1 MEKYHVLE
9 MIGEGSFG
17 RVYKGRRKYSAQVVA
32 LKFIPKLGRSEKE
45 LRNLQREIEIMRG
58 LRHPN
63 IVHMLDSFETD
74 KEVVVVT
81 DYAEGELFQILE
93 DDGKLPEDQVQAIAA
108 QLVSALYYLHSHRIL
123 HRDMKPQNILLAK
136 GGGIK
141 LCDFGFA
148 RAMSTNTMVLT
159 SIKGTPLYMS
169 PELVEERPYDHTAD
183 LWSVGCILYEL
194 AVGTPPFYTTS
205 IFELVSLILK
215 DPVRWPSTIS
225 PCFKNFLQGLLT
237 KDPRQRLSWPDL
249 LYHPFIAGRVTIIT
263 EPVAVDLGTPFTSR
277 LPPELQVLKDE
288 QAHRLAPKGHESSIL
303 RQARKRM
310 AEEAKQKKHQSTEPA
325 LEQED
330 KASKV
335 ASGTASLPRL
345 KATPQEPGLLAG
357 ILASEMKSSWAEW
370 GAGEALST
378 PREHRPTV
386 DCERAFPEVQLEVMG
401 QRSIDVV
408 DLESEEPDSDE
419 EWQHLLETTK
429 PVPIQL
435 KAPLTLL
442 CNPDFCQRI
451 QSQLQEAG
459 GQILKGILEGA
470 SHLLPALQVLSSLLS
485 GCSDSVAL
493 YSFCHEAGLPGLLLS
508 LLKHSQ
514 DSTTIQQQ
522 SWYGTFLR
530 ELMAGIQAYFACTF
544 NLERSQISDSLP
556 VFQEAANLFL
566 DFLGKLLAQPD
577 DSEQTLR
584 RDSLMC
590 FTVLCEAMDGNS
602 RAISKTFYSSL
613 LTTQQAVLDGLLH
626 GLTIP
631 QLPFHTPPGAPQVSQ
646 PLREQNEDLPGAISS
661 ALAAMCTAPVGLPD
675 CWEAKE
681 QVSRYLANQ
690 LTQDSSQLRPSL
702 ISGLQHPILCLHFL
716 KVLYSC
722 CHVSEHLC
730 RLLGQEPLALESML
744 MLVQGKVKVVD
755 WEESTEVTL
764 YLLSLLVLRLQDLP
778 SGVEKLGSET
788 ATLFTHSH
796 VVSLVSAAACLLE
809 QLCQQGVTLDL
820 QPVEWIAAATHAL
833 SAPAE
838 VRLIPPGG
846 YGFYDGLL
854 ILLLQLL
861 TQVQEKTSLIRDMA
875 SSEMWTVL
883 WHRFSMALRL
893 PKGVSVQEE
902 ELSLSSLQSPEPDW
916 TLISPQGMA
925 ALLSLAVATFTQE
938 PQLCL
943 SHLSQH
949 GSILMSTLKHLLS
962 PSFLHQLGQT
972 PLGSEFLPTVVLSVC
987 QLLCFP
993 FALDVDADLLV
1004 GILADLRD
1012 SQVAAHLLQVC
1023 CHHLLLPQVEL
1034 PMSLLTRLALTDL
1047 TSLSQFV
1054 NTVAASP
1061 GPIISFFSVALLGD
1075 QPQLTS
1081 DLLSLLAHTARVL
1094 SPNHLAFIQQLLAG
1108 SDESYR
1114 PLRSLLGHPENSVRA
1129 RTYGLLGHLLQ
1140 HSMALRGALQSQT
1153 GLLSLLLLGLGDKDP
1168 AVRRSAIFAVGNAA
1182 YQAGPLGSALAA
1194 AVPSMTQLLGD
1205 PHAGIRRNAASAL
1218 GNLGPEGLGEELLQ
1232 CQVPQRLLEMVC
1244 GDPQPNVKEAALIAL
1259 RSLQQEPCIHQV
1271 LVSLGASEKLAL
1283 LSLGN
1288 QLLPHS
1294 GSSPRPASAKHCRKL
1309 IHLLRP
1315 THST

>member
-205 IFELVSLILK
+205 IFQLVSLILK
-215 DPVRWPSTIS
+215 DPVRWPTTIS
-225 PCFKNFLQGLLT
+225 PCFK
-237 KDPRQRLSWPDL
+237 
-249 LYHPFIAGRVTIIT
+249 
-263 EPVAVDLGTPFTSR
+263 
-277 LPPELQVLKDE
+277 
-288 QAHRLAPKGHESSIL
+288 
-303 RQARKRM
+303 
-310 AEEAKQKKHQSTEPA
+310 
-325 LEQED
+325 
-330 KASKV
+330 
-335 ASGTASLPRL
+335 
-345 KATPQEPGLLAG
+345 
-357 ILASEMKSSWAEW
+357 
-370 GAGEALST
+370 
-378 PREHRPTV
+378 
-386 DCERAFPEVQLEVMG
+386 
-401 QRSIDVV
+401 
-408 DLESEEPDSDE
+408 EPDSDD
-419 EWQHLLETTK
+419 EWQHLLETGE

-451 QSQLQEAG
+451 QGQLHEAG
-459 GQILKGILEGA
+459 GQILKDVLEDA
-470 SHLLPALQVLSSLLS
+470 SHILPALRVLSSLLS
-485 GCSDSVAL
+485 SCSDSVPL
-493 YSFCHEAGLPGLLLS
+493 YSFCREAGLPGLLLS
-508 LLKHSQ
+508 LLRHSQ
-514 DSTTIQQQ
+514 ESNSIQQQ
-522 SWYGTFLR
+522 CWYGTFLR
-530 ELMAGIQAYFACTF
+530 DLMAVIQAYFACTF
-544 NLERSQISDSLP
+544 NLERSQTGDSLQ

-566 DFLGKLLAQPD
+566 DQLGKLLAQPD
-577 DSEQTLR
+577 DSKQTLR

-602 RAISKTFYSSL
+602 WTVSKAFYSSL
-613 LTTQQAVLDGLLH
+613 LTTQRAVLDGLLH
-626 GLTIP
+626 GLTVP
-631 QLPFHTPPGAPQVSQ
+631 QLSFHTPPGAPQVSQ
-646 PLREQNEDLPGAISS
+646 PLREQSEDLPGALSS
-661 ALAAMCTAPVGLPD
+661 ALAAICTAPVGLPS

-681 QVSRYLANQ
+681 QISRHLANQ
-690 LTQDSSQLRPSL
+690 LSEDSNQLRPSL
-702 ISGLQHPILCLHFL
+702 ISGLQHPILCLHLL

-722 CHVSEHLC
+722 CHISERLC
-730 RLLGQEPLALESML
+730 HLLGQEPLALESLL

-755 WEESTEVTL
+755 WEESTEVAL
-764 YLLSLLVLRLQDLP
+764 YLLSLLVLQLQDLP
-778 SGVEKLGSET
+778 PGMEKLGNEI

-796 VVSLVSAAACLLE
+796 IVSLVSAAACLLG
-809 QLCQQGVTLDL
+809 QLGQQGVTFDL
-820 QPVEWIAAATHAL
+820 QPVEWIAAASHAL

-838 VRLIPPGG
+838 VRLIPPGCC
-846 YGFYDGLL
+846 GFYDGLL

-861 TQVQEKTSLIRDMA
+861 TQPGKGSLLRDVA
-875 SSEMWTVL
+875 DSEIWTVL

-893 PKGVSVQEE
+893 PEEVSPQEE
-902 ELSLSSLQSPEPDW
+902 EPSLSRPQSPEPDW

-943 SHLSQH
+943 SHLSQR
-949 GSILMSTLKHLLS
+949 GSILMSTLNHLLS
-962 PSFLHQLGQT
+962 PSFLRQLGRAPQ
-972 PLGSEFLPTVVLSVC
+972 GAEFLPVVVLSVC

-993 FALDVDADLLV
+993 FALDVDADLFRGV
-1004 GILADLRD
+1004 LADFVD
-1012 SQVAAHLLQVC
+1012 SEVAAHLLQVC
-1023 CHHLLLPQVEL
+1023 CHHLPLPQVEL
-1034 PMSLLTRLALTDL
+1034 PVSLLTRLALTDL
-1047 TSLSQFV
+1047 TSLNQFV

-1061 GPIISFFSVALLGD
+1061 RTVISFLSVALLGD
-1075 QPQLTS
+1075 QPLLTS

-1094 SPNHLAFIQQLLAG
+1094 SPSHLSFIQELLAG

-1114 PLRSLLGHPENSVRA
+1114 PLRSLLGHPEHSVRA

-1140 HSMALRGALQSQT
+1140 HSMALRGALQSQA
-1153 GLLSLLLLGLGDKDP
+1153 GLLNLLLLGLGDKDP
-1168 AVRRSAIFAVGNAA
+1168 AVRRSASFAVGNAA
-1182 YQAGPLGSALAA
+1182 YQAGPLGPALAA
-1194 AVPSMTQLLGD
+1194 AVPGMTQLLED
-1205 PHAGIRRNAASAL
+1205 PQAGIRRNAVSAL
-1218 GNLGPEGLGEELLQ
+1218 GNLGPEGLGAELLQ
-1232 CQVPQRLLEMVC
+1232 YQVPQRLLEMAC
-1244 GDPQPNVKEAALIAL
+1244 GDPQLNVKEAALIAL

-1271 LVSLGASEKLAL
+1271 LVSLGASERLAM

-1288 QLLPHS
+1288 QLLVH
-1294 GSSPRPASAKHCRKL
+1294 SSPRPASARHCRKL

>member
-205 IFELVSLILK
+205 IFQLVSLILK
-215 DPVRWPSTIS
+215 DPVRWPPTIS

-249 LYHPFIAGRVTIIT
+249 LHHPFIAGHVTIIT
-263 EPVAVDLGTPFTSR
+263 EPAGSDLGTPFTSR
-277 LPPELQVLKDE
+277 LPPELQVLKDQ
-288 QAHRLAPKGHESSIL
+288 QAHRLVPKGNQFRIL
-303 RQARKRM
+303 RQACKRM
-310 AEEAKQKKHQSTEPA
+310 AEELKQKRHQNTGPA

-330 KASKV
+330 RTSKV
-335 ASGTASLPRL
+335 ASGTASPPRL
-345 KATPQEPGLLAG
+345 RATPQESGLLAG
-357 ILASEMKSSWAEW
+357 ILASEMKSSWAEC
-370 GAGEALST
+370 GAGEDPPA
-378 PREHRPTV
+378 PRENWTTQ
-386 DCERAFPEVQLEVMG
+386 DCERAFPELRPEVMG
-401 QRSIDVV
+401 QQSIDAV
-408 DLESEEPDSDE
+408 DLENEEPDSDD
-419 EWQHLLETTK
+419 EWKHLLETSK
-429 PVPIQL
+429 PMPIQL

-451 QSQLQEAG
+451 QAQLHEAA
-459 GQILKGILEGA
+459 GQILKGMLEGA
-470 SHLLPALQVLSSLLS
+470 SQILPALRVLSSLLS
-485 GCSDSVAL
+485 SCSDSVPL
-493 YSFCHEAGLPGLLLS
+493 YSFCREAGLPGLLLS
-508 LLKHSQ
+508 LLRHSQ
-514 DSTTIQQQ
+514 ENNSIQQQ
-522 SWYGTFLR
+522 CWCGTFLQD
-530 ELMAGIQAYFACTF
+530 LMAVIQAYFACTF
-544 NLERSQISDSLP
+544 NLERSQTGDSLQ
-556 VFQEAANLFL
+556 VFQEAANHFL
-566 DFLGKLLAQPD
+566 DLLGKLLAQPD
-577 DSEQTLR
+577 DSEQSLW

-590 FTVLCEAMDGNS
+590 FIVLCEAMDGNS
-602 RAISKTFYSSL
+602 WTVAKAFYCSL
-613 LTTQQAVLDGLLH
+613 LTTQRAVLDGLLH
-626 GLTIP
+626 GLTVL
-631 QLPFHTPPGAPQVSQ
+631 QLPVHSPPGAPQVSQ
-646 PLREQNEDLPGAISS
+646 PLREQSADLPGALSS
-661 ALAAMCTAPVGLPD
+661 ALAAICTTPVGLPG
-675 CWEAKE
+675 CWKAKE
-681 QVSRYLANQ
+681 QITRHLANQ
-690 LTQDSSQLRPSL
+690 LIEDSTQLRPSI
-702 ISGLQHPILCLHFL
+702 ISGLKHPILCLHLL
-716 KVLYSC
+716 KILYSC
-722 CHVSEHLC
+722 CHISEHLC
-730 RLLGQEPLALESML
+730 HLLVQEPLALESLL
-744 MLVQGKVKVVD
+744 MLVRGKVKVVD
-755 WEESTEVTL
+755 WEESAEVTL

-778 SGVEKLGSET
+778 SGMEKLGGEI
-788 ATLFTHSH
+788 ATVFTRSH
-796 VVSLVSAAACLLE
+796 VVSLVSAAACLLG
-809 QLCQQGVTLDL
+809 QLGQQGVPFDL

-838 VRLIPPGG
+838 VRLTPPDGC
-846 YGFYDGLL
+846 GFYDGLF

-861 TQVQEKTSLIRDMA
+861 SQEGKGSLIREVA

-883 WHRFSMALRL
+883 WQRFSMALRL
-893 PKGVSVQEE
+893 PEEVSAQEE
-902 ELSLSSLQSPEPDW
+902 ELSLCSPQSPGPDW

-925 ALLSLAVATFTQE
+925 ALLSLAVASFTQE

-943 SHLSQH
+943 SHLSQR

-962 PSFLHQLGQT
+962 PSFLHQLGQA
-972 PLGSEFLPTVVLSVC
+972 PHGSEFLPVMVLSVC

-1004 GILADLRD
+1004 GVLADLTN
-1012 SQVAAHLLQVC
+1012 SEVTAHLLQVC
-1023 CHHLLLPQVEL
+1023 CHHLPLPQVEL
-1034 PMSLLTRLALTDL
+1034 PISLLTHLALMDS
-1047 TSLSQFV
+1047 TSLNQFV

-1061 GPIISFFSVALLGD
+1061 RSMISFLSIALLGD
-1075 QPQLTS
+1075 QPLLTS
-1081 DLLSLLAHTARVL
+1081 DLLSLLAHTVRVL
-1094 SPNHLAFIQQLLAG
+1094 SPSHLSFIQELLAG

-1153 GLLSLLLLGLGDKDP
+1153 GLLNLLLLGLGDKDP
-1168 AVRRSAIFAVGNAA
+1168 AVRRSASFAVGNAA
-1182 YQAGPLGSALAA
+1182 YQAGPLGPALAA
-1194 AVPSMTQLLGD
+1194 AVPGMTQLLGD
-1205 PHAGIRRNAASAL
+1205 PQAGIRRNAASAL

-1232 CQVPQRLLEMVC
+1232 CQVPQRLLEMAC

-1259 RSLQQEPCIHQV
+1259 RSLRQEPCIHQV

-1288 QLLPHS
+1288 PSLPH
-1294 GSSPRPASAKHCRKL
+1294 SSPRPASAKHCRKL

>member
-1 MEKYHVLE
+1 
-9 MIGEGSFG
+9 
-17 RVYKGRRKYSAQVVA
+17 
-32 LKFIPKLGRSEKE
+32 
-45 LRNLQREIEIMRG
+45 MRG

-205 IFELVSLILK
+205 IFQLVSLILK
-215 DPVRWPSTIS
+215 DPVRWPPTFS

-249 LYHPFIAGRVTIIT
+249 LHHPFIAGHVTIIT
-263 EPVAVDLGTPFTSR
+263 EPAGSDLGTPFTSR
-277 LPPELQVLKDE
+277 LPPELQVLKDQ
-288 QAHRLAPKGHESSIL
+288 QAHRLVPKGNQFRIL
-303 RQARKRM
+303 RQACKRM
-310 AEEAKQKKHQSTEPA
+310 AEELKQKRHQNTGPA
-325 LEQED
+325 VEQED
-330 KASKV
+330 RTSKV
-335 ASGTASLPRL
+335 ASGTAPLPRL
-345 KATPQEPGLLAG
+345 RATPQESGLLAG
-357 ILASEMKSSWAEW
+357 ILASEMKSSWPEC
-370 GAGEALST
+370 GAGEDPPA
-378 PREHRPTV
+378 PRENWTTQ
-386 DCERAFPEVQLEVMG
+386 DCERAFPELRPEVMG
-401 QRSIDVV
+401 QQSIDAV
-408 DLESEEPDSDE
+408 DLENEEPDSDD
-419 EWQHLLETTK
+419 EWKHLLETSK
-429 PVPIQL
+429 PMPIQL

-442 CNPDFCQRI
+442 CNSDFCQRI
-451 QSQLQEAG
+451 QAQLHEAA
-459 GQILKGILEGA
+459 GQILKGMLEGA
-470 SHLLPALQVLSSLLS
+470 SQILPTLRVLSSLLS
-485 GCSDSVAL
+485 SCSDSVPL
-493 YSFCHEAGLPGLLLS
+493 YSFCREAGLPGLLLS
-508 LLKHSQ
+508 LLRHSQ
-514 DSTTIQQQ
+514 ENNSIQQQ
-522 SWYGTFLR
+522 CWCGTFLQD
-530 ELMAGIQAYFACTF
+530 LMAVIQAYFACTF
-544 NLERSQISDSLP
+544 NLERSQTGDSLQ
-556 VFQEAANLFL
+556 VFQEAANHFL
-566 DFLGKLLAQPD
+566 DLLGKLLAQPD
-577 DSEQTLR
+577 DAEQNLR

-590 FTVLCEAMDGNS
+590 FIVLCEAMDGNS
-602 RAISKTFYSSL
+602 WTVAKAFYCSL
-613 LTTQQAVLDGLLH
+613 LTTQRAVLDGLLH
-626 GLTIP
+626 GLTVL
-631 QLPFHTPPGAPQVSQ
+631 QLPVHSPPGAPQVSQ
-646 PLREQNEDLPGAISS
+646 PLREQSADLPGALSS
-661 ALAAMCTAPVGLPD
+661 ALAAICTTPVGLPG
-675 CWEAKE
+675 CWKAKE
-681 QVSRYLANQ
+681 QITRHLANQ
-690 LTQDSSQLRPSL
+690 LIEDSTQLRPSI
-702 ISGLQHPILCLHFL
+702 ISGLKHPILCLHLL
-716 KVLYSC
+716 KILYSC
-722 CHVSEHLC
+722 CHISEHLC
-730 RLLGQEPLALESML
+730 HLLVQEPLALESLL
-744 MLVQGKVKVVD
+744 MLVRGKVKVVD
-755 WEESTEVTL
+755 WEESAEVTL

-778 SGVEKLGSET
+778 SGMEKLGGEI
-788 ATLFTHSH
+788 ATVFTRSH
-796 VVSLVSAAACLLE
+796 VVSLVSAAACLLG
-809 QLCQQGVTLDL
+809 QLGQQGVPFDL

-838 VRLIPPGG
+838 VRLTPPDGC
-846 YGFYDGLL
+846 GFYDGLF

-861 TQVQEKTSLIRDMA
+861 SQEGKGSLIREVA

-883 WHRFSMALRL
+883 WQRFSMALRL
-893 PKGVSVQEE
+893 PEEVSAQEE
-902 ELSLSSLQSPEPDW
+902 ELSLCSPQSPGPDW

-925 ALLSLAVATFTQE
+925 ALLSLAVASFTQE

-943 SHLSQH
+943 SHLSRR

-962 PSFLHQLGQT
+962 PSFLHQLGQA
-972 PLGSEFLPTVVLSVC
+972 PHGSEFLPVMVLSVC

-1004 GILADLRD
+1004 GVLADLTN
-1012 SQVAAHLLQVC
+1012 SEVTAHLLQVC
-1023 CHHLLLPQVEL
+1023 CHHLPLPQVEL
-1034 PMSLLTRLALTDL
+1034 PISLLTHLALTDS
-1047 TSLSQFV
+1047 TSLNQFV

-1061 GPIISFFSVALLGD
+1061 RSMISFLSIALLGD
-1075 QPQLTS
+1075 QPLLTS
-1081 DLLSLLAHTARVL
+1081 DLLSLLAHTVRVL
-1094 SPNHLAFIQQLLAG
+1094 SPSHLSFIQELLAG

-1153 GLLSLLLLGLGDKDP
+1153 GLLNLLLLGLGDKDP
-1168 AVRRSAIFAVGNAA
+1168 VVRRSASFAVGNAA
-1182 YQAGPLGSALAA
+1182 YQAGPLGPALAA
-1194 AVPSMTQLLGD
+1194 AVPGMTQLLGD
-1205 PHAGIRRNAASAL
+1205 PQAGIRRNAASAL

-1232 CQVPQRLLEMVC
+1232 CQVPQRLLEMAC

-1259 RSLQQEPCIHQV
+1259 RSLRQEPCIHQV

-1288 QLLPHS
+1288 PSLPH
-1294 GSSPRPASAKHCRKL
+1294 SSPRPASAKHCRKL

-1315 THST
+1315 NHST

>member
-45 LRNLQREIEIMRG
+45 LRNLQREIDIMRG

-205 IFELVSLILK
+205 IFQLVNLILK
-215 DPVRWPSTIS
+215 DPVRWPPSIS

-237 KDPRQRLSWPDL
+237 KDPQQRLSWPDL
-249 LYHPFIAGRVTIIT
+249 LHHPFIAGHVTIMT
-263 EPVAVDLGTPFTSR
+263 EPAGPDLGTPFTSR
-277 LPPELQVLKDE
+277 LPPELQALKDQ
-288 QAHRLAPKGHESSIL
+288 QAHRLAPKGSQSRIL
-303 RQARKRM
+303 HHAYKRM
-310 AEEAKQKKHQSTEPA
+310 AEEAKQKKHQNIGPA

-330 KASKV
+330 RTIKV
-335 ASGTASLPRL
+335 VSGAAPLARL

-357 ILASEMKSSWAEW
+357 IMALEMKSSWADW
-370 GAGEALST
+370 GTGEAPPAS
-378 PREHRPTV
+378 RENQVTQES
-386 DCERAFPEVQLEVMG
+386 ERALPELRPEVG
-401 QRSIDVV
+401 TDVV
-408 DLESEEPDSDE
+408 DLEDEEPDSDD
-419 EWQHLLETTK
+419 EWHHLLETAK
-429 PVPIQL
+429 PVPIKL

-451 QSQLQEAG
+451 QSQLHEAG
-459 GQILKGILEGA
+459 GQILKGMLEGA
-470 SHLLPALQVLSSLLS
+470 SQILPALRVLSSLLS
-485 GCSDSVAL
+485 SCSDSVAL
-493 YSFCHEAGLPGLLLS
+493 YSFCREAGLPGLLLS
-508 LLKHSQ
+508 LLRHSQ
-514 DSTTIQQQ
+514 ESNSIQQQ
-522 SWYGTFLR
+522 CWYGTFLR
-530 ELMAGIQAYFACTF
+530 DLMAVIQAYFACTF
-544 NLERSQISDSLP
+544 NLERSQTGDSLQ
-556 VFQEAANLFL
+556 VFQEAASLFL
-566 DFLGKLLAQPD
+566 DLLGELLAQPD
-577 DSEQTLR
+577 YSEQTLR
-584 RDSLMC
+584 TDSLMC

-602 RAISKTFYSSL
+602 RTISKAFYSSL
-613 LTTQQAVLDGLLH
+613 LTTKRVVLDGLLH
-626 GLTIP
+626 GLTAP
-631 QLPFHTPPGAPQVSQ
+631 QLPFLSSPGTPQGSQ
-646 PLREQNEDLPGAISS
+646 PVREQSEDLPGAVSS
-661 ALAAMCTAPVGLPD
+661 ALAAICIAPLGLPG

-681 QVSRYLANQ
+681 QISRHLANQ
-690 LTQDSSQLRPSL
+690 LSEDNDQLRPAL
-702 ISGLQHPILCLHFL
+702 LSGLQHPILCLHLL

-730 RLLGQEPLALESML
+730 RLLGQESLALESLL
-744 MLVQGKVKVVD
+744 MLVQGKINVVD
-755 WEESTEVTL
+755 WEESTEVAL

-778 SGVEKLGSET
+778 SGMEKLGSEIT
-788 ATLFTHSH
+788 ALFTHSH
-796 VVSLVSAAACLLE
+796 VVSLVSAAACLLG
-809 QLCQQGVTLDL
+809 QLGQQGMTFDL
-820 QPVEWIAAATHAL
+820 HPGEWITAATHAL

-838 VRLIPPGG
+838 VRLTPPDG

-861 TQVQEKTSLIRDMA
+861 TQQGRPSLIRDVV
-875 SSEMWTVL
+875 SSELWTVL

-893 PKGVSVQEE
+893 TEEVSIQEE
-902 ELSLSSLQSPEPDW
+902 ELSLSSPRSSSSEPDW
-916 TLISPQGMA
+916 TLVSPQGVA
-925 ALLSLAVATFTQE
+925 ALLTLAVVTFTQE
-938 PQLCL
+938 PQLCP
-943 SHLSQH
+943 SHLSQR

-962 PSFLHQLGQT
+962 PTFLQQLGQA
-972 PLGSEFLPTVVLSVC
+972 PHGAEFLPGVVLSVC

-993 FALDVDADLLV
+993 FALDVDADLLRAV
-1004 GILADLRD
+1004 LTDLTN
-1012 SQVAAHLLQVC
+1012 SEVTAHLLQVC
-1023 CHHLLLPQVEL
+1023 CHHLPLPQVEL
-1034 PMSLLTRLALTDL
+1034 PVSLLTHLALADA
-1047 TSLSQFV
+1047 TSLNQFV

-1061 GPIISFFSVALLGD
+1061 RTTVSFLSVALLGA
-1075 QPQLTS
+1075 QPLLTS

-1094 SPNHLAFIQQLLAG
+1094 SPGHSSFIQELLAG

-1114 PLRSLLGHPENSVRA
+1114 PLHSLLGHPENSVRA

-1140 HSMALRGALQSQT
+1140 HSMGLRGALQRQA
-1153 GLLSLLLLGLGDKDP
+1153 GLFNLLLLGLGDKDP
-1168 AVRRSAIFAVGNAA
+1168 AVRRSASFAVGNAA
-1182 YQAGPLGSALAA
+1182 YQAGPLGPALAA
-1194 AVPSMTQLLGD
+1194 AVPRMTQLLGD
-1205 PHAGIRRNAASAL
+1205 PQAGIRRNAVSAL

-1232 CQVPQRLLEMVC
+1232 CQVPHRLLEMAC

-1259 RSLQQEPCIHQV
+1259 RSLRQEPCIHQV

-1288 QLLPHS
+1288 QLPPH
-1294 GSSPRPASAKHCRKL
+1294 SSPRPASAKHCRKL
-1309 IHLLRP
+1309 IDLLKP

>member
-194 AVGTPPFYTTS
+194 AVGTPPFYATS
-205 IFELVSLILK
+205 IFQLVSLILK

-249 LYHPFIAGRVTIIT
+249 LYHPFIAGHVTIIT
-263 EPVAVDLGTPFTSR
+263 ETAGPDLGTPFTSR
-277 LPPELQVLKDE
+277 LPPELQVLKDK
-288 QAHRLAPKGHESSIL
+288 QAHRLSPKGNQSRIL
-303 RQARKRM
+303 TQAYERM
-310 AEEAKQKKHQSTEPA
+310 AEEAMQKKHQNTGPA

-330 KASKV
+330 KTSKV
-335 ASGTASLPRL
+335 APGTAPLPRL
-345 KATPQEPGLLAG
+345 GATPQESSLLAG
-357 ILASEMKSSWAEW
+357 ILASELKNSWAES
-370 GAGEALST
+370 GTGEAPSA
-378 PREHRPTV
+378 PRENRTTP
-386 DCERAFPEVQLEVMG
+386 DCERAFPEERPEVLG
-401 QRSIDVV
+401 QRSTDAV
-408 DLESEEPDSDE
+408 DLEDEEPDSDN
-419 EWQHLLETTK
+419 EWQHLLETTE

-451 QSQLQEAG
+451 QSQLHEAG

-470 SHLLPALQVLSSLLS
+470 SHILPAFRVLSSLLS
-485 GCSDSVAL
+485 SCSDSVAL
-493 YSFCHEAGLPGLLLS
+493 YSFCREAGLPGLLLS
-508 LLKHSQ
+508 LLRHSQ
-514 DSTTIQQQ
+514 ESNSLQQQ
-522 SWYGTFLR
+522 SWYGTFLQD
-530 ELMAGIQAYFACTF
+530 LMAVIQAYFACTF
-544 NLERSQISDSLP
+544 NLERSQTSDSLQ

-566 DFLGKLLAQPD
+566 DLLGKLLAQPD

-602 RAISKTFYSSL
+602 RAISKAFYSSL
-613 LTTQQAVLDGLLH
+613 LTTKQVVLDGLLH
-626 GLTIP
+626 GLTVP
-631 QLPFHTPPGAPQVSQ
+631 QLPVHTPPGAPQVSQ
-646 PLREQNEDLPGAISS
+646 PLREQSEDIPGAISS
-661 ALAAMCTAPVGLPD
+661 ALAAICTAPVGLPD
-675 CWEAKE
+675 CWDGKE
-681 QVSRYLANQ
+681 QVCWHLANQ
-690 LTQDSSQLRPSL
+690 LTEDSSQLRPSL
-702 ISGLQHPILCLHFL
+702 VSGLQHPILCLHLL

-722 CHVSEHLC
+722 CLVSERLC
-730 RLLGQEPLALESML
+730 RLLGQEPLALESL
-744 MLVQGKVKVVD
+744 FMLVQGKVKVVD

-764 YLLSLLVLRLQDLP
+764 YFLSLLVFRLQNLP
-778 SGVEKLGSET
+778 CGMEKLGSDV

-796 VVSLVSAAACLLE
+796 VVSLV
-809 QLCQQGVTLDL
+809 
-820 QPVEWIAAATHAL
+820 
-833 SAPAE
+833 
-838 VRLIPPGG
+838 VRLTPPGSC
-846 YGFYDGLL
+846 GFYDGLL

-861 TQVQEKTSLIRDMA
+861 TEQGKASLIRDMS

-883 WHRFSMALRL
+883 WHRFSMVLRL
-893 PKGVSVQEE
+893 PKEASAQEG
-902 ELSLSSLQSPEPDW
+902 ELSLSSPPSPEPDW

-925 ALLSLAVATFTQE
+925 ALLSLAMATFAQE

-943 SHLSQH
+943 SCLSQH
-949 GSILMSTLKHLLS
+949 GSILMSILKHLLC
-962 PSFLHQLGQT
+962 PSFLNQLRQA
-972 PLGSEFLPTVVLSVC
+972 PHGSEFLPVVVLSVC

-993 FALDVDADLLV
+993 FALDMDADLLIGV
-1004 GILADLRD
+1004 LADLRD
-1012 SQVAAHLLQVC
+1012 SEVAAHLLQVC
-1023 CHHLLLPQVEL
+1023 CYHLPLTQVEL
-1034 PMSLLTRLALTDL
+1034 PISLLTRLALTDP
-1047 TSLSQFV
+1047 TSLNQFV

-1061 GPIISFFSVALLGD
+1061 RTIISFLSVALLSD
-1075 QPQLTS
+1075 QPLLTS

-1094 SPNHLAFIQQLLAG
+1094 SPSHLSFIQELLAG
-1108 SDESYR
+1108 SDESYQS
-1114 PLRSLLGHPENSVRA
+1114 LRSLLGHPENSVRA
-1129 RTYGLLGHLLQ
+1129 HTYRLLGHLLQ
-1140 HSMALRGALQSQT
+1140 HSMALRGALQSQS

-1168 AVRRSAIFAVGNAA
+1168 VVRCSASFAVGNAA
-1182 YQAGPLGSALAA
+1182 YQAGPLGPALAA

-1205 PHAGIRRNAASAL
+1205 PQAGIRRNVASAL

-1232 CQVPQRLLEMVC
+1232 CQVPQRLLEMAC

-1259 RSLQQEPCIHQV
+1259 RSLQQEPGIRQV

-1294 GSSPRPASAKHCRKL
+1294 SPRPASAKHCRKL

-1315 THST
+1315 AHSM

>member
-93 DDGKLPEDQVQAIAA
+93 DDGKLPEDQVQVIAA

-194 AVGTPPFYTTS
+194 AVGTPPFYATS
-205 IFELVSLILK
+205 IFQLVSLILK

-249 LYHPFIAGRVTIIT
+249 LHHPFIAGRVTIIT
-263 EPVAVDLGTPFTSR
+263 EPARPDLGNPFTSH

-288 QAHRLAPKGHESSIL
+288 QAHRLAPKGNQSRIL
-303 RQARKRM
+303 TQAYTCM
-310 AEEAKQKKHQSTEPA
+310 AEEARQKKHQNTGPA
-325 LEQED
+325 LKQED
-330 KASKV
+330 KTSKV
-335 ASGTASLPRL
+335 APGTAPLPRL
-345 KATPQEPGLLAG
+345 GATPQESSLLAG
-357 ILASEMKSSWAEW
+357 ILASEMKSSSAES
-370 GAGEALST
+370 GTGEAPHVPGENRTT
-378 PREHRPTV
+378 P
-386 DCERAFPEVQLEVMG
+386 DCEQAFPEERPEVLG
-401 QRSIDVV
+401 QRGIDAV
-408 DLESEEPDSDE
+408 DPKNEEPDSDN
-419 EWQHLLETTK
+419 EWQHLLETTE
-429 PVPIQL
+429 PVSIQL

-442 CNPDFCQRI
+442 RNPDFCQRI
-451 QSQLQEAG
+451 QSQLHEAG

-470 SHLLPALQVLSSLLS
+470 SHILPAFRVLSRLLS
-485 GCSDSVAL
+485 SCCDSVAL
-493 YSFCHEAGLPGLLLS
+493 YSFCREAGMPGLLLN
-508 LLKHSQ
+508 LLRHSQ
-514 DSTTIQQQ
+514 ESNSLQQQ
-522 SWYGTFLR
+522 CWYGTFLR
-530 ELMAGIQAYFACTF
+530 DLMAVIQAYFACTF
-544 NLERSQISDSLP
+544 NLERSQTSDSLQ
-556 VFQEAANLFL
+556 VFQEAASLFL
-566 DFLGKLLAQPD
+566 DLLGKLLAQPD

-602 RAISKTFYSSL
+602 RAISKAFYSSL
-613 LTTQQAVLDGLLH
+613 LTTQQVVLDGLLH
-626 GLTIP
+626 GLTVP
-631 QLPFHTPPGAPQVSQ
+631 QLPVHTPPGAPQVSR
-646 PLREQNEDLPGAISS
+646 PLREQSEDLPGAIAS
-661 ALAAMCTAPVGLPD
+661 ALAAICTAPVGLPD
-675 CWEAKE
+675 CWDAKE
-681 QVSRYLANQ
+681 QVCWHLANQ
-690 LTQDSSQLRPSL
+690 LTEDSSQLRPFL
-702 ISGLQHPILCLHFL
+702 ISGLQHPILCLHLL

-722 CHVSEHLC
+722 CLVSERLC
-730 RLLGQEPLALESML
+730 HLLGQEPLALESL
-744 MLVQGKVKVVD
+744 FVLVQGKVKVVD
-755 WEESTEVTL
+755 WEESTEVAL
-764 YLLSLLVLRLQDLP
+764 YFLSLLVFRLQNLP
-778 SGVEKLGSET
+778 CGMEKLGNDV

-796 VVSLVSAAACLLE
+796 VVSLVSAAACLLG
-809 QLCQQGVTLDL
+809 QLGQQGVTFDL
-820 QPVEWIAAATHAL
+820 QPTEWMAAATHAL

-838 VRLIPPGG
+838 VRLTPPGSC
-846 YGFYDGLL
+846 GFYDGLL

-861 TQVQEKTSLIRDMA
+861 TEEKASLIRDVA
-875 SSEMWTVL
+875 SSEMWTIL

-893 PKGVSVQEE
+893 PEEASAQEG
-902 ELSLSSLQSPEPDW
+902 ELSLSSPPSPEPDW

-925 ALLSLAVATFTQE
+925 ALLSLAMVAFTQE
-938 PQLCL
+938 PQLYL
-943 SHLSQH
+943 SYLSQH
-949 GSILMSTLKHLLS
+949 GSILLSILKHLLR
-962 PSFLHQLGQT
+962 PSFLNQLHQA
-972 PLGSEFLPTVVLSVC
+972 PHGSEFLPVVVLSVC

-993 FALDVDADLLV
+993 FALDVNADLLMGV
-1004 GILADLRD
+1004 SADLRD
-1012 SQVAAHLLQVC
+1012 SEVPAHLLQVC
-1023 CHHLLLPQVEL
+1023 CYHLPLTQVEL
-1034 PMSLLTRLALTDL
+1034 PISLLTRLALTDP
-1047 TSLSQFV
+1047 TSLNQFV
-1054 NTVAASP
+1054 NTVAASSRT
-1061 GPIISFFSVALLGD
+1061 IVSFLSVALLSD
-1075 QPQLTS
+1075 QPLLIS
-1081 DLLSLLAHTARVL
+1081 DLLSLLAHTIRVL
-1094 SPNHLAFIQQLLAG
+1094 SPSHLSFIQELLAG

-1114 PLRSLLGHPENSVRA
+1114 PLRSLLVHPENSVRA
-1129 RTYGLLGHLLQ
+1129 HTYRLLGHLLQ
-1140 HSMALRGALQSQT
+1140 DSMALRGALQSQT

-1168 AVRRSAIFAVGNAA
+1168 VVRCSASFAVGNAA
-1182 YQAGPLGSALAA
+1182 YQAGPLRSALAA

-1205 PHAGIRRNAASAL
+1205 PQAGIRRNVASAF

-1232 CQVPQRLLEMVC
+1232 CQVPQRLLEMAC

-1259 RSLQQEPCIHQV
+1259 RSLQQEPGIHQV
-1271 LVSLGASEKLAL
+1271 LVSLGASEKLAM

-1288 QLLPHS
+1288 QSLPHS
-1294 GSSPRPASAKHCRKL
+1294 SPGPASAKHCRKL

-1315 THST
+1315 AYSM

>member
-194 AVGTPPFYTTS
+194 AVGTPPFYATS
-205 IFELVSLILK
+205 IFQLVSLILK

-249 LYHPFIAGRVTIIT
+249 LYHPFIAGHVTIIT
-263 EPVAVDLGTPFTSR
+263 EPAGLDLGTPFTSR
-277 LPPELQVLKDE
+277 LPLELQVLKDE
-288 QAHRLAPKGHESSIL
+288 QAHRLAPKGNQSRIL
-303 RQARKRM
+303 TQAYKRM
-310 AEEAKQKKHQSTEPA
+310 AEEAMQKKHQNTGPA

-330 KASKV
+330 KTSKV
-335 ASGTASLPRL
+335 APGTAPLPRL
-345 KATPQEPGLLAG
+345 GATPQESSLLAG
-357 ILASEMKSSWAEW
+357 ILASELKSSWAES
-370 GAGEALST
+370 GTGEAPSA
-378 PREHRPTV
+378 PRENQTTP
-386 DCERAFPEVQLEVMG
+386 DCEPAFPEERPEVLG
-401 QRSIDVV
+401 QRSTDAV
-408 DLESEEPDSDE
+408 DLENEEPDSDN
-419 EWQHLLETTK
+419 EWQHLLETTE

-442 CNPDFCQRI
+442 
-451 QSQLQEAG
+451 QLHEAG

-470 SHLLPALQVLSSLLS
+470 SHILPAFRVLNSLLS
-485 GCSDSVAL
+485 SCSDSVAL
-493 YSFCHEAGLPGLLLS
+493 YSFCREAGLPGLLLS
-508 LLKHSQ
+508 LLRHSQ
-514 DSTTIQQQ
+514 ESNSLQQQ
-522 SWYGTFLR
+522 SWYGTFLQD
-530 ELMAGIQAYFACTF
+530 LMAVIQAYFACTF
-544 NLERSQISDSLP
+544 NLERSQTSDSLQ

-566 DFLGKLLAQPD
+566 DLLGKLLAQPD

-602 RAISKTFYSSL
+602 RAISKAFYSSL
-613 LTTQQAVLDGLLH
+613 LTTQQVVLDGLLH
-626 GLTIP
+626 GLTVP
-631 QLPFHTPPGAPQVSQ
+631 QLPVHTSPGAPQVSQ
-646 PLREQNEDLPGAISS
+646 PLREQSEDIPGAISS
-661 ALAAMCTAPVGLPD
+661 ALAAICTAPVGLPD
-675 CWEAKE
+675 CWDAKE
-681 QVSRYLANQ
+681 QICWHLANQ
-690 LTQDSSQLRPSL
+690 LTEDSSQLRPSL
-702 ISGLQHPILCLHFL
+702 ISGLQHPILCLHLL

-722 CHVSEHLC
+722 CLVSERLC
-730 RLLGQEPLALESML
+730 HLLGQEPLALESL
-744 MLVQGKVKVVD
+744 FMLVQGEVKVVD

-764 YLLSLLVLRLQDLP
+764 YFLSLLVFRLQNLP
-778 SGVEKLGSET
+778 CGVWGMVPYS
-788 ATLFTHSH
+788 
-796 VVSLVSAAACLLE
+796 SAAACLLG
-809 QLCQQGVTLDL
+809 QLGQQGVTFDL
-820 QPVEWIAAATHAL
+820 QPMEWMAAATHAL

-838 VRLIPPGG
+838 VRLTPPGSC
-846 YGFYDGLL
+846 GFYDGLL

-861 TQVQEKTSLIRDMA
+861 TEQEKASLIRDVA

-883 WHRFSMALRL
+883 WHRFSVVLRL
-893 PKGVSVQEE
+893 PEEASAQEG
-902 ELSLSSLQSPEPDW
+902 ELSLSSPPSPEPDW

-925 ALLSLAVATFTQE
+925 ALLSLAMATFTRE

-943 SHLSQH
+943 SCLSQH
-949 GSILMSTLKHLLS
+949 GSILMSILKHLLC
-962 PSFLHQLGQT
+962 PSFLNQLRQA
-972 PLGSEFLPTVVLSVC
+972 PHGSEFLPVVVLSVC

-993 FALDVDADLLV
+993 FALDMDADLLIGV
-1004 GILADLRD
+1004 LADLRD
-1012 SQVAAHLLQVC
+1012 SEVAAHLLQVC
-1023 CHHLLLPQVEL
+1023 CYHLPLTQVEL
-1034 PMSLLTRLALTDL
+1034 PISLLTRLALMDP
-1047 TSLSQFV
+1047 TSLNEFV

-1061 GPIISFFSVALLGD
+1061 RTIVSFLSVALLSD
-1075 QPQLTS
+1075 QPLLTS

-1094 SPNHLAFIQQLLAG
+1094 SPSRLSFIQELLAG

-1114 PLRSLLGHPENSVRA
+1114 PLRSLLDHPENSVRA
-1129 RTYGLLGHLLQ
+1129 HTYRLLGHLLQ
-1140 HSMALRGALQSQT
+1140 HSMALRGALQSQS

-1168 AVRRSAIFAVGNAA
+1168 VVRSSASFAVGNAA
-1182 YQAGPLGSALAA
+1182 YQAGPLGPALAA
-1194 AVPSMTQLLGD
+1194 AVPSMTQLLED
-1205 PHAGIRRNAASAL
+1205 PQAGIRRNVASAL

-1232 CQVPQRLLEMVC
+1232 CQVPQRLLEMAC

-1259 RSLQQEPCIHQV
+1259 RSLQQEPGIHQV

-1288 QLLPHS
+1288 QSLPHS
-1294 GSSPRPASAKHCRKL
+1294 SPGPASAKHCRKL

-1315 THST
+1315 AHSM

>member
-45 LRNLQREIEIMRG
+45 LKNLQREIEIMRG

-205 IFELVSLILK
+205 IFQLVSLILK

-249 LYHPFIAGRVTIIT
+249 LHHPFIAGRVTIIT
-263 EPVAVDLGTPFTSR
+263 EPAGPDLGTPFTSR
-277 LPPELQVLKDE
+277 LPPELQVLKEE
-288 QAHRLAPKGHESSIL
+288 QAHRLAPKGNQSCIL
-303 RQARKRM
+303 RRACKRM
-310 AEEAKQKKHQSTEPA
+310 AEEAKQKKHQNTGSA

-330 KASKV
+330 GTSKV
-335 ASGTASLPRL
+335 APGIGPLPRL
-345 KATPQEPGLLAG
+345 RATPQESSLLAG

-370 GAGEALST
+370 GTGEAPPAPWENRITS
-378 PREHRPTV
+378 
-386 DCERAFPEVQLEVMG
+386 DCEQAFPELRPEMVS
-401 QRSIDVV
+401 QRNIDTV
-408 DLESEEPDSDE
+408 DLEHEEPDSDD
-419 EWQHLLETTK
+419 EWQHLLETTE
-429 PVPIQL
+429 PVSIQL

-451 QSQLQEAG
+451 QSQLHESG

-470 SHLLPALQVLSSLLS
+470 SHILPALRVLSSLLCS
-485 GCSDSVAL
+485 CSDSVPL
-493 YSFCHEAGLPGLLLS
+493 YSFCREAGLPGLLLS
-508 LLKHSQ
+508 LLRHSQ
-514 DSTTIQQQ
+514 ESNSIQQQ

-530 ELMAGIQAYFACTF
+530 DLMAVIQAYFACTF
-544 NLERSQISDSLP
+544 NLERSQTGDSLQ
-556 VFQEAANLFL
+556 VFQEAASLFL
-566 DFLGKLLAQPD
+566 DLLGKLLAQPD
-577 DSEQTLR
+577 DYEQTLR

-602 RAISKTFYSSL
+602 LAISKAFYSSL
-613 LTTQQAVLDGLLH
+613 LTTQRVVLDGLLH
-626 GLTIP
+626 GLTVP
-631 QLPFHTPPGAPQVSQ
+631 QLPFHTPPGAPQVSH
-646 PLREQNEDLPGAISS
+646 PLREQSEDLPGAISS
-661 ALAAMCTAPVGLPD
+661 ALAAICTAPVGLPG

-681 QVSRYLANQ
+681 QVCWHLANQ
-690 LTQDSSQLRPSL
+690 LTEDSSQLRPSL
-702 ISGLQHPILCLHFL
+702 ISGLQHPILCLHLL

-722 CHVSEHLC
+722 CHVSERLC
-730 RLLGQEPLALESML
+730 CLLGQESLALESLL

-755 WEESTEVTL
+755 WEESAEVTL
-764 YLLSLLVLRLQDLP
+764 YLLSLLIFRLQDLP
-778 SGVEKLGSET
+778 SGMEKLGSEV

-796 VVSLVSAAACLLE
+796 VVSLVNAAACLLG
-809 QLCQQGVTLDL
+809 QLGQQGVTFEL
-820 QPVEWIAAATHAL
+820 QPMEWIAAATHAL

-838 VRLIPPGG
+838 VRLTPPGSC
-846 YGFYDGLL
+846 GFYDGLL

-861 TQVQEKTSLIRDMA
+861 TQQGKSNLIRDVA
-875 SSEMWTVL
+875 NSEMWTIL

-893 PKGVSVQEE
+893 PKEVSAQEE
-902 ELSLSSLQSPEPDW
+902 ELLLSSTPSSEPDW

-925 ALLSLAVATFTQE
+925 ALLSLAMATFTQE

-943 SHLSQH
+943 SYLSQR
-949 GSILMSTLKHLLS
+949 GSILMSILKHLLC
-962 PSFLHQLGQT
+962 PSFLHQLDQA
-972 PLGSEFLPTVVLSVC
+972 PHGSEFLPVVVLSVC

-993 FALDVDADLLV
+993 FALDVDADLLA

-1012 SQVAAHLLQVC
+1012 SEVTAHLLQVC
-1023 CHHLLLPQVEL
+1023 CYHLPLPQVEL
-1034 PMSLLTRLALTDL
+1034 PISLLAHLALMDP
-1047 TSLSQFV
+1047 TSLKQFV
-1054 NTVAASP
+1054 NTVVASP
-1061 GPIISFFSVALLGD
+1061 RSIISFLSVALLSD
-1075 QPQLTS
+1075 QPMLTS

-1094 SPNHLAFIQQLLAG
+1094 SPSHLSFIQELLAG

-1129 RTYGLLGHLLQ
+1129 RIYGLLGHLLQ
-1140 HSMALRGALQSQT
+1140 HSMALRGALQSQS
-1153 GLLSLLLLGLGDKDP
+1153 GLLNLLLLGLGDKDP
-1168 AVRRSAIFAVGNAA
+1168 VVRRSASFAVGNAA
-1182 YQAGPLGSALAA
+1182 YQAGPLGPALTA

-1205 PHAGIRRNAASAL
+1205 PQAGIRRNAASAL

-1232 CQVPQRLLEMVC
+1232 CQVPQRLLEMAC

-1283 LSLGN
+1283 LSVGN
-1288 QLLPHS
+1288 QLLPH
-1294 GSSPRPASAKHCRKL
+1294 SSPRPASAKHCRKL

>member
-205 IFELVSLILK
+205 IFQLVSLILK
-215 DPVRWPSTIS
+215 DPVRWPPTIS

-249 LYHPFIAGRVTIIT
+249 LHHPFIAGHVTIIT
-263 EPVAVDLGTPFTSR
+263 EPAGSDLGTPFTSR
-277 LPPELQVLKDE
+277 LPPELQVLKDQ
-288 QAHRLAPKGHESSIL
+288 QAHRLVPKGNQFRIL
-303 RQARKRM
+303 RQACKRM
-310 AEEAKQKKHQSTEPA
+310 AEELKQKRHQNTGPA

-330 KASKV
+330 RTSKV
-335 ASGTASLPRL
+335 ASGTASPPRL
-345 KATPQEPGLLAG
+345 RATPQESGLLAG
-357 ILASEMKSSWAEW
+357 ILASEMKSSWAEC
-370 GAGEALST
+370 GAGEDPPA
-378 PREHRPTV
+378 PRENWTTQ
-386 DCERAFPEVQLEVMG
+386 DCERAFPELRPEVMG
-401 QRSIDVV
+401 QQSIDAV
-408 DLESEEPDSDE
+408 DLENEEPDSDD
-419 EWQHLLETTK
+419 EWKHLLETSK
-429 PVPIQL
+429 PMPIQL

-451 QSQLQEAG
+451 QAQLHEAA
-459 GQILKGILEGA
+459 GQILKGMLEGA
-470 SHLLPALQVLSSLLS
+470 SQILPALRVLSSLLS
-485 GCSDSVAL
+485 SCSDSVPL
-493 YSFCHEAGLPGLLLS
+493 YSFCREAGLPGLLLS
-508 LLKHSQ
+508 LLRHSQ
-514 DSTTIQQQ
+514 ENNSIQQQ
-522 SWYGTFLR
+522 CWCGTFLQD
-530 ELMAGIQAYFACTF
+530 LMAVIQAYFACTF
-544 NLERSQISDSLP
+544 NLERSQTGDSLQ
-556 VFQEAANLFL
+556 VFQEAANHFL
-566 DFLGKLLAQPD
+566 DLLGKLLAQPD
-577 DSEQTLR
+577 DSEQNLW

-590 FTVLCEAMDGNS
+590 FIVLCEAMDGNS
-602 RAISKTFYSSL
+602 WTVAKAFYCSL
-613 LTTQQAVLDGLLH
+613 LTTQRAVLDGLLH
-626 GLTIP
+626 GLTVL
-631 QLPFHTPPGAPQVSQ
+631 QLPVHSPPGAPQVSQ
-646 PLREQNEDLPGAISS
+646 PLREQSADLPGALSS
-661 ALAAMCTAPVGLPD
+661 ALAAICTTPVGLPG
-675 CWEAKE
+675 CWKAKE
-681 QVSRYLANQ
+681 QITRHLANQ
-690 LTQDSSQLRPSL
+690 LIEDSTQLRPSI
-702 ISGLQHPILCLHFL
+702 ISGLKHPILCLHLL
-716 KVLYSC
+716 KILYSC
-722 CHVSEHLC
+722 CHISEHLC
-730 RLLGQEPLALESML
+730 HLLVQEPLALESLL
-744 MLVQGKVKVVD
+744 MLVRGKVKVVD
-755 WEESTEVTL
+755 WEESAEVTL

-778 SGVEKLGSET
+778 SGMEKLGGEI
-788 ATLFTHSH
+788 ATVFTRSH
-796 VVSLVSAAACLLE
+796 VVSLVSAAACLLG
-809 QLCQQGVTLDL
+809 QLGQQGVPFDL

-838 VRLIPPGG
+838 VRLTPPDGC
-846 YGFYDGLL
+846 GFYDGLF

-861 TQVQEKTSLIRDMA
+861 SQEGKGSLIREVA

-883 WHRFSMALRL
+883 WQRFSMALRL
-893 PKGVSVQEE
+893 PEEVSAQEE
-902 ELSLSSLQSPEPDW
+902 ELSLCSPQSPGPDW

-925 ALLSLAVATFTQE
+925 ALLSLAVASFTQE

-943 SHLSQH
+943 SHLSQR

-962 PSFLHQLGQT
+962 PSFLHQLGQA
-972 PLGSEFLPTVVLSVC
+972 PHGSEFLPVMVLSVC

-1004 GILADLRD
+1004 GVLADLTN
-1012 SQVAAHLLQVC
+1012 SEVTAHLLQVC
-1023 CHHLLLPQVEL
+1023 CHHLPLPQVEL
-1034 PMSLLTRLALTDL
+1034 PISLLTHLALMDS
-1047 TSLSQFV
+1047 TSLNQFV

-1061 GPIISFFSVALLGD
+1061 RSMISFLSIALLGD
-1075 QPQLTS
+1075 QPLLTS
-1081 DLLSLLAHTARVL
+1081 DLLSLLAHTVRVL
-1094 SPNHLAFIQQLLAG
+1094 SPSHLSFIQELLAG

-1153 GLLSLLLLGLGDKDP
+1153 GLLNLLLLGLGDKDP
-1168 AVRRSAIFAVGNAA
+1168 AVRRSASFAVGNAA
-1182 YQAGPLGSALAA
+1182 YQAGPLGPALAA
-1194 AVPSMTQLLGD
+1194 AVPGMTQLLGD
-1205 PHAGIRRNAASAL
+1205 PQAGIRRNAASAL

-1232 CQVPQRLLEMVC
+1232 CQVPQRLLEMAC

-1259 RSLQQEPCIHQV
+1259 RSLRQEPCIHQV

-1288 QLLPHS
+1288 PSLPH
-1294 GSSPRPASAKHCRKL
+1294 SSPRPASAKHCRKL

>member
-74 KEVVVVT
+74 KEVCF
-81 DYAEGELFQILE
+81 DNYAEGELFQILE

-194 AVGTPPFYTTS
+194 AVGTPPFYATS
-205 IFELVSLILK
+205 IFQLVSLILK

-263 EPVAVDLGTPFTSR
+263 EPAGPDLGTPFTSR

-288 QAHRLAPKGHESSIL
+288 QAHRLAPKGNQSRIL
-303 RQARKRM
+303 TQAYKRM
-310 AEEAKQKKHQSTEPA
+310 AEEAIQKKHQNTGPA

-330 KASKV
+330 KTSKV
-335 ASGTASLPRL
+335 APGTAPLPRL
-345 KATPQEPGLLAG
+345 GATPQESSLLAG
-357 ILASEMKSSWAEW
+357 ILASELKSSWAES
-370 GAGEALST
+370 GTGEVPSAPRRENRTT
-378 PREHRPTV
+378 P
-386 DCERAFPEVQLEVMG
+386 DCERAFPEERPEVLG
-401 QRSIDVV
+401 QQSTDVV
-408 DLESEEPDSDE
+408 DLENEEPDSDN
-419 EWQHLLETTK
+419 EWQHLLETTE

-451 QSQLQEAG
+451 QSQLHEAG

-470 SHLLPALQVLSSLLS
+470 SHILPAFRVLSSLLS
-485 GCSDSVAL
+485 SCSDSVAL
-493 YSFCHEAGLPGLLLS
+493 YSFCREAGLPGLLLS
-508 LLKHSQ
+508 LLRHSQ
-514 DSTTIQQQ
+514 ESNSLQQQ
-522 SWYGTFLR
+522 SWYGTFLQD
-530 ELMAGIQAYFACTF
+530 LMAVIQAYFACTF
-544 NLERSQISDSLP
+544 NLERSQTSDSLQ

-566 DFLGKLLAQPD
+566 DLLGKLLAQPD

-602 RAISKTFYSSL
+602 RAISKAFYSSL
-613 LTTQQAVLDGLLH
+613 LTTQQVVLDGLLH
-626 GLTIP
+626 GLTVP
-631 QLPFHTPPGAPQVSQ
+631 QLPVHTPPGAPQVSQ
-646 PLREQNEDLPGAISS
+646 PLREQSEDIPGAISS
-661 ALAAMCTAPVGLPD
+661 ALAAICTAPVGLPD
-675 CWEAKE
+675 CWDAKE
-681 QVSRYLANQ
+681 QVCWHLANQ
-690 LTQDSSQLRPSL
+690 LTEDSSQLRPSL
-702 ISGLQHPILCLHFL
+702 ISGLQHPILCLHLL

-722 CHVSEHLC
+722 CLVSEHLC
-730 RLLGQEPLALESML
+730 RLLGQEPLALESLFML
-744 MLVQGKVKVVD
+744 IQGKVKVVD

-764 YLLSLLVLRLQDLP
+764 YFLSLLVFRLQNLPCGVWGMVPYSISLGGIGIESVKLSLQRTDLD
-778 SGVEKLGSET
+778 
-788 ATLFTHSH
+788 SH
-796 VVSLVSAAACLLE
+796 
-809 QLCQQGVTLDL
+809 QLC
-820 QPVEWIAAATHAL
+820 AL
-833 SAPAE
+833 E
-838 VRLIPPGG
+838 VRLTPPGSC
-846 YGFYDGLL
+846 GFYDGLL

-861 TQVQEKTSLIRDMA
+861 TEQGKASLIRDMS

-883 WHRFSMALRL
+883 WHRFSMVLRL
-893 PKGVSVQEE
+893 PEEASAQEG
-902 ELSLSSLQSPEPDW
+902 ELSLSSPPSPEPDW

-925 ALLSLAVATFTQE
+925 ALLSLAMATFTQE

-943 SHLSQH
+943 SCLSQH
-949 GSILMSTLKHLLS
+949 GSILMSILKHLLC
-962 PSFLHQLGQT
+962 PSFLNQLCQA
-972 PLGSEFLPTVVLSVC
+972 PHGSEFLPVVVLSVC

-993 FALDVDADLLV
+993 FALDMDADLLIGV
-1004 GILADLRD
+1004 LADLRD
-1012 SQVAAHLLQVC
+1012 SEVAAHLLQVC
-1023 CHHLLLPQVEL
+1023 CYHLPLMQVEL
-1034 PMSLLTRLALTDL
+1034 PISLLTRLALMDP
-1047 TSLSQFV
+1047 TSLNQFV
-1054 NTVAASP
+1054 NTVSASP
-1061 GPIISFFSVALLGD
+1061 RTIVSFLSVALLSD
-1075 QPQLTS
+1075 QPLLTS

-1094 SPNHLAFIQQLLAG
+1094 SPSHLSFIQELLAG

-1129 RTYGLLGHLLQ
+1129 HTYRLLGHLLQ
-1140 HSMALRGALQSQT
+1140 HSMALRGALQSQS

-1168 AVRRSAIFAVGNAA
+1168 VVRCSASFAVGNAA
-1182 YQAGPLGSALAA
+1182 YQAGPLGPALAA

-1205 PHAGIRRNAASAL
+1205 PQAGIRCNVASAL

-1232 CQVPQRLLEMVC
+1232 CEVPQRLLEMAC

-1259 RSLQQEPCIHQV
+1259 RSLQQEPGIHQV

-1288 QLLPHS
+1288 QSLPH
-1294 GSSPRPASAKHCRKL
+1294 SSPRPASAKHCRKL

-1315 THST
+1315 AHSM

>member
-194 AVGTPPFYTTS
+194 AVGTPPFYATS
-205 IFELVSLILK
+205 IFQLVSLILK

-249 LYHPFIAGRVTIIT
+249 LHHPFIAGRVTIIT
-263 EPVAVDLGTPFTSR
+263 EPAGPDLGTPFTSR

-288 QAHRLAPKGHESSIL
+288 QAHRLAPKGNQSRIL
-303 RQARKRM
+303 TQAYKRM
-310 AEEAKQKKHQSTEPA
+310 AEEAMQKKHQNTGPA

-330 KASKV
+330 KTSKV
-335 ASGTASLPRL
+335 APGTAPLPRL
-345 KATPQEPGLLAG
+345 GATPQESSLLAG
-357 ILASEMKSSWAEW
+357 ILASEMKSSWVESETGKAPP
-370 GAGEALST
+370 A
-378 PREHRPTV
+378 PRENWTTP
-386 DCERAFPEVQLEVMG
+386 DCGQAFPEERPEVLG
-401 QRSIDVV
+401 QRGTDAV
-408 DLESEEPDSDE
+408 DLENEEPDSDN
-419 EWQHLLETTK
+419 EWQHLLETIE
-429 PVPIQL
+429 PVHIQL

-451 QSQLQEAG
+451 QSQLHEAG

-470 SHLLPALQVLSSLLS
+470 SHILPAFRVLSSLLS
-485 GCSDSVAL
+485 SCSDSVAL
-493 YSFCHEAGLPGLLLS
+493 YSFCREAGLPGLPLS
-508 LLKHSQ
+508 LLRHSQ
-514 DSTTIQQQ
+514 ESNSLQQQ

-530 ELMAGIQAYFACTF
+530 DLMAVIQAYFACTF
-544 NLERSQISDSLP
+544 NLERSQTGDSLQ

-566 DFLGKLLAQPD
+566 DLLGKLLAQPD

-602 RAISKTFYSSL
+602 RAISKAFYSSL
-613 LTTQQAVLDGLLH
+613 LTTQQVVLDGLLH
-626 GLTIP
+626 GLTVP
-631 QLPFHTPPGAPQVSQ
+631 QLPVHTPPGAPQVSQ
-646 PLREQNEDLPGAISS
+646 PLREQSEDLPGAISS
-661 ALAAMCTAPVGLPD
+661 ALAAVCTAPVGLPD
-675 CWEAKE
+675 CWDAKE
-681 QVSRYLANQ
+681 QVCWHLANQ
-690 LTQDSSQLRPSL
+690 LTEDSSQLRPSL
-702 ISGLQHPILCLHFL
+702 ISGLQHPILCLHLL

-722 CHVSEHLC
+722 CLVSERLC
-730 RLLGQEPLALESML
+730 CVLGQEPLALESL
-744 MLVQGKVKVVD
+744 FVLVQGKVKVVD

-764 YLLSLLVLRLQDLP
+764 YFLSLLVFRLQNLP
-778 SGVEKLGSET
+778 CGMEKLGSDV

-796 VVSLVSAAACLLE
+796 VVSLVSAAACLLG
-809 QLCQQGVTLDL
+809 QLGQQGVTFDL
-820 QPVEWIAAATHAL
+820 QPMEWMAAATHAL

-838 VRLIPPGG
+838 VRLTPPGSC
-846 YGFYDGLL
+846 GFYDGLL

-861 TQVQEKTSLIRDMA
+861 TEQGKASLIRDVA

-883 WHRFSMALRL
+883 WHRFSMVLRL
-893 PKGVSVQEE
+893 PKEASAQEGG
-902 ELSLSSLQSPEPDW
+902 LSLSNPPSPEPDW

-925 ALLSLAVATFTQE
+925 ALLSLAMATFTQE

-943 SHLSQH
+943 SCLSQH
-949 GSILMSTLKHLLS
+949 GSILMSILKHLLC
-962 PSFLHQLGQT
+962 PSFLNQLRQA
-972 PLGSEFLPTVVLSVC
+972 PHGSEFLPVVVLSVC

-993 FALDVDADLLV
+993 FALDVDADLLID
-1004 GILADLRD
+1004 ILADLRD
-1012 SQVAAHLLQVC
+1012 SEVAAHLLQVC
-1023 CHHLLLPQVEL
+1023 CYHLPLTQVEL
-1034 PMSLLTRLALTDL
+1034 PISLLTRLALTDP
-1047 TSLSQFV
+1047 TSLNQFV

-1061 GPIISFFSVALLGD
+1061 RTIVSFLSVALLSD
-1075 QPQLTS
+1075 QPLLTS

-1094 SPNHLAFIQQLLAG
+1094 SPSYLSFIQELLAG

-1114 PLRSLLGHPENSVRA
+1114 PLRSFLGHPENSVRA
-1129 RTYGLLGHLLQ
+1129 HTYRLLGHLLQ
-1140 HSMALRGALQSQT
+1140 HSVALRGALQSQS

-1168 AVRRSAIFAVGNAA
+1168 VVRCSASFAVGNAT
-1182 YQAGPLGSALAA
+1182 YQAGPLGPALAV

-1205 PHAGIRRNAASAL
+1205 PQAGIRRNVASAL
-1218 GNLGPEGLGEELLQ
+1218 GNLGPEGLEEELLQ
-1232 CQVPQRLLEMVC
+1232 CQVPQRLLEMAC

-1259 RSLQQEPCIHQV
+1259 RSLQQEPGIHQV

-1288 QLLPHS
+1288 QSLPR
-1294 GSSPRPASAKHCRKL
+1294 SSPRPASAKHCRKL

>member
-194 AVGTPPFYTTS
+194 AVGTPPFYATS
-205 IFELVSLILK
+205 IFQLVSLILK

-249 LYHPFIAGRVTIIT
+249 LHHPFIAGRVTIIT
-263 EPVAVDLGTPFTSR
+263 EPAGPDLGTPFTSR

-288 QAHRLAPKGHESSIL
+288 QAHRLAPKGNQSRIL
-303 RQARKRM
+303 TQAYKRM
-310 AEEAKQKKHQSTEPA
+310 AEEAMQKKHQNTGPA

-330 KASKV
+330 KTSKV
-335 ASGTASLPRL
+335 APGTAPLPRL
-345 KATPQEPGLLAG
+345 GATPQESSLLAG
-357 ILASEMKSSWAEW
+357 ILASEMKSSWVESETGKAPP
-370 GAGEALST
+370 A
-378 PREHRPTV
+378 PRENWTTP
-386 DCERAFPEVQLEVMG
+386 DCGQAFPEERPEVLG
-401 QRSIDVV
+401 QRGTDAV
-408 DLESEEPDSDE
+408 DLENEEPDSDN
-419 EWQHLLETTK
+419 EWQHLLETTE
-429 PVPIQL
+429 PVHIQL

-451 QSQLQEAG
+451 QSQLHEAG

-470 SHLLPALQVLSSLLS
+470 SHILPAFRVLSSLLS
-485 GCSDSVAL
+485 SCSDSVAL
-493 YSFCHEAGLPGLLLS
+493 YSFCREAGLPGLPLS
-508 LLKHSQ
+508 LLRHSQ
-514 DSTTIQQQ
+514 ESNSLQQQ

-530 ELMAGIQAYFACTF
+530 DLMAVIQAYFACTF
-544 NLERSQISDSLP
+544 NLERSQTGDSLQ

-566 DFLGKLLAQPD
+566 DLLGKLLAQPD

-602 RAISKTFYSSL
+602 RAISKAFYSSL
-613 LTTQQAVLDGLLH
+613 LTTQQVVLDGLLH
-626 GLTIP
+626 GLTVP
-631 QLPFHTPPGAPQVSQ
+631 QLPVHTPPGAPQVSQ
-646 PLREQNEDLPGAISS
+646 PLREQSEDLPGAISS
-661 ALAAMCTAPVGLPD
+661 ALAAVCTAPVGLPD
-675 CWEAKE
+675 CWDAKE
-681 QVSRYLANQ
+681 QVCWHLANQ
-690 LTQDSSQLRPSL
+690 LTEDSSQLRPSL
-702 ISGLQHPILCLHFL
+702 ISGLQHPILCLHLL

-722 CHVSEHLC
+722 CLVSERLC
-730 RLLGQEPLALESML
+730 CVLGQEPLALESL
-744 MLVQGKVKVVD
+744 FVLVQGKVKVVD

-764 YLLSLLVLRLQDLP
+764 YFLSLLVFRLQNLP
-778 SGVEKLGSET
+778 CGMEKLGSDV

-796 VVSLVSAAACLLE
+796 VVSLVSAAACLLG
-809 QLCQQGVTLDL
+809 QLGQQGVTFDL
-820 QPVEWIAAATHAL
+820 QPMEWMAAATHAL

-838 VRLIPPGG
+838 VRLTPPGSC
-846 YGFYDGLL
+846 GFYDGLL

-861 TQVQEKTSLIRDMA
+861 TE
-875 SSEMWTVL
+875 
-883 WHRFSMALRL
+883 
-893 PKGVSVQEE
+893 
-902 ELSLSSLQSPEPDW
+902 
-916 TLISPQGMA
+916 
-925 ALLSLAVATFTQE
+925 
-938 PQLCL
+938 
-943 SHLSQH
+943 
-949 GSILMSTLKHLLS
+949 
-962 PSFLHQLGQT
+962 
-972 PLGSEFLPTVVLSVC
+972 
-987 QLLCFP
+987 
-993 FALDVDADLLV
+993 
-1004 GILADLRD
+1004 
-1012 SQVAAHLLQVC
+1012 VC
-1023 CHHLLLPQVEL
+1023 CYHLPLTQVEL
-1034 PMSLLTRLALTDL
+1034 PISLLTRLALTDP
-1047 TSLSQFV
+1047 TSLNQFV

-1061 GPIISFFSVALLGD
+1061 RTIVSFLSVALLSD
-1075 QPQLTS
+1075 QPLLTS

-1094 SPNHLAFIQQLLAG
+1094 SPSYLSFIQELLAG

-1114 PLRSLLGHPENSVRA
+1114 PLRSFLGHPENSVRA
-1129 RTYGLLGHLLQ
+1129 HTYRLLGHLLQ
-1140 HSMALRGALQSQT
+1140 HSVALRGALQSQS

-1168 AVRRSAIFAVGNAA
+1168 VVRCSASFAVGNAT
-1182 YQAGPLGSALAA
+1182 YQAGPLGPALAV

-1205 PHAGIRRNAASAL
+1205 PQAGIRRNVASAL
-1218 GNLGPEGLGEELLQ
+1218 GNLGPEGLEEELLQ
-1232 CQVPQRLLEMVC
+1232 CQVPQRLLEMAC

-1259 RSLQQEPCIHQV
+1259 RSLQQEPGIHQV

-1288 QLLPHS
+1288 QSLPR
-1294 GSSPRPASAKHCRKL
+1294 SSPRPASAKHCRKL

>member
-205 IFELVSLILK
+205 IFQLVSLILK
-215 DPVRWPSTIS
+215 DPVRWPPTIS

-249 LYHPFIAGRVTIIT
+249 LHHPFIAGHVTIIT
-263 EPVAVDLGTPFTSR
+263 EPAGSDLGTPFTSR
-277 LPPELQVLKDE
+277 LPPELQVLKDQ
-288 QAHRLAPKGHESSIL
+288 QAHRLVPKGNQFPIL
-303 RQARKRM
+303 RQACKRM
-310 AEEAKQKKHQSTEPA
+310 AEELKQKRHQNTGPA

-330 KASKV
+330 RTSKV
-335 ASGTASLPRL
+335 ASGTASPPRL
-345 KATPQEPGLLAG
+345 RATPQESGLLAG
-357 ILASEMKSSWAEW
+357 ILASEMKSSWAEC
-370 GAGEALST
+370 GAGEDPPA
-378 PREHRPTV
+378 PRENWTTQ
-386 DCERAFPEVQLEVMG
+386 DCERAFPELRPEVMG
-401 QRSIDVV
+401 QQSIDAV
-408 DLESEEPDSDE
+408 DLENEEPDSDD
-419 EWQHLLETTK
+419 EWKHLLETSK
-429 PVPIQL
+429 PMPIQL

-451 QSQLQEAG
+451 QAQLHEAA
-459 GQILKGILEGA
+459 GQILKGMLEGA
-470 SHLLPALQVLSSLLS
+470 SQILPALRVLSSLLS
-485 GCSDSVAL
+485 SCSDSVPL
-493 YSFCHEAGLPGLLLS
+493 YSFCREAGLPGLLLS
-508 LLKHSQ
+508 LLRHSQ
-514 DSTTIQQQ
+514 ENNSIQQQ
-522 SWYGTFLR
+522 CWCGTFLQD
-530 ELMAGIQAYFACTF
+530 LMAVIQAYFACTF
-544 NLERSQISDSLP
+544 NLERSQTGDSLQ
-556 VFQEAANLFL
+556 VFQEAANHFL
-566 DFLGKLLAQPD
+566 DLLGKLLAQPD
-577 DSEQTLR
+577 DSEQNLW

-590 FTVLCEAMDGNS
+590 FIVLCEAMDGNS
-602 RAISKTFYSSL
+602 WTVAKAFYCSL
-613 LTTQQAVLDGLLH
+613 LTTQRAVLDGLLH
-626 GLTIP
+626 GLTVL
-631 QLPFHTPPGAPQVSQ
+631 QLPVHSPPGAPQVSQ
-646 PLREQNEDLPGAISS
+646 PLREQSADLPGALSS
-661 ALAAMCTAPVGLPD
+661 ALAAICTTPVGLPG
-675 CWEAKE
+675 CWKAKE
-681 QVSRYLANQ
+681 QITRHLANQ
-690 LTQDSSQLRPSL
+690 LIEDSTQLRPSI
-702 ISGLQHPILCLHFL
+702 ISGLKHPILCLHLL
-716 KVLYSC
+716 KILYSC
-722 CHVSEHLC
+722 CHISEHLC
-730 RLLGQEPLALESML
+730 HLLVQEPLALESLL

-755 WEESTEVTL
+755 WEESAEVTL

-778 SGVEKLGSET
+778 SGMEKLGGEI
-788 ATLFTHSH
+788 ATVFTRSH
-796 VVSLVSAAACLLE
+796 VVSLVSAAACLLG
-809 QLCQQGVTLDL
+809 QLGQQGVPFDL

-838 VRLIPPGG
+838 VRLTPPDGC
-846 YGFYDGLL
+846 GFYDGLF

-861 TQVQEKTSLIRDMA
+861 SQEGKGSLIREVA

-883 WHRFSMALRL
+883 WQRFSMALRL
-893 PKGVSVQEE
+893 PEEVSAQEE
-902 ELSLSSLQSPEPDW
+902 ELSLCSPQSPGPDW

-925 ALLSLAVATFTQE
+925 ALLSLAVASFTQE

-943 SHLSQH
+943 SHLSQR

-962 PSFLHQLGQT
+962 PSFLHQLGQA
-972 PLGSEFLPTVVLSVC
+972 PHGSEFLPVMVLSVC

-1004 GILADLRD
+1004 GVLADLTN
-1012 SQVAAHLLQVC
+1012 SEVTAHLLQVC
-1023 CHHLLLPQVEL
+1023 CHHLPLPQVEL
-1034 PMSLLTRLALTDL
+1034 PISLLTHLALMDS
-1047 TSLSQFV
+1047 TSLNQFV

-1061 GPIISFFSVALLGD
+1061 RSMISFLSIALLGD
-1075 QPQLTS
+1075 QPLLTS
-1081 DLLSLLAHTARVL
+1081 DLLSLLAHTVRVL
-1094 SPNHLAFIQQLLAG
+1094 SPSHLSFIQELLAG

-1153 GLLSLLLLGLGDKDP
+1153 GLLNLLLLGLGDKDP
-1168 AVRRSAIFAVGNAA
+1168 AVRRSASFAVGNAA
-1182 YQAGPLGSALAA
+1182 YQAGPLGPALAA
-1194 AVPSMTQLLGD
+1194 AVPGMTQLLGD
-1205 PHAGIRRNAASAL
+1205 PQAGIRRNAASAL

-1232 CQVPQRLLEMVC
+1232 CQVPQRLLEMAC

-1259 RSLQQEPCIHQV
+1259 RSLRQEPCIHQV

-1288 QLLPHS
+1288 PSLPH
-1294 GSSPRPASAKHCRKL
+1294 SSPRPASAKHCRKL

>member
-205 IFELVSLILK
+205 IFQLVSLILK
-215 DPVRWPSTIS
+215 DPVRWPPTFS

-249 LYHPFIAGRVTIIT
+249 LHHPFIAGHVTIIT
-263 EPVAVDLGTPFTSR
+263 EPAGSDLGTPFTSR
-277 LPPELQVLKDE
+277 LPPELQVLKDQ
-288 QAHRLAPKGHESSIL
+288 QAHRLVPKGNQFRIL
-303 RQARKRM
+303 RQACKRM
-310 AEEAKQKKHQSTEPA
+310 AEELKQKRHQNTGPA
-325 LEQED
+325 VEQED
-330 KASKV
+330 RTSKV
-335 ASGTASLPRL
+335 ASGTAPLPRL
-345 KATPQEPGLLAG
+345 RATPQESGLLAG
-357 ILASEMKSSWAEW
+357 ILASEMKSSWPEC
-370 GAGEALST
+370 GAGEDPPA
-378 PREHRPTV
+378 PRENWTTQ
-386 DCERAFPEVQLEVMG
+386 DCERAFPELRPEVMG
-401 QRSIDVV
+401 QQSIDAV
-408 DLESEEPDSDE
+408 DLENEEPDSDD
-419 EWQHLLETTK
+419 EWKHLLETSK
-429 PVPIQL
+429 PMPIQL

-442 CNPDFCQRI
+442 CNSDFCQRI
-451 QSQLQEAG
+451 QAQLHEAA
-459 GQILKGILEGA
+459 GQILKGMLEGA
-470 SHLLPALQVLSSLLS
+470 SQILPTLRVLSSLLS
-485 GCSDSVAL
+485 SCSDSVPL
-493 YSFCHEAGLPGLLLS
+493 YSFCREAGLPGLLLS
-508 LLKHSQ
+508 LLRHSQ
-514 DSTTIQQQ
+514 ENNSIQQQ
-522 SWYGTFLR
+522 CWCGTFLQD
-530 ELMAGIQAYFACTF
+530 LMAVIQAYFACTF
-544 NLERSQISDSLP
+544 NLERSQTGDSLQ
-556 VFQEAANLFL
+556 VFQEAANHFL
-566 DFLGKLLAQPD
+566 DLLGKLLAQPD
-577 DSEQTLR
+577 DAEQNLR

-590 FTVLCEAMDGNS
+590 FIVLCEAMDGNS
-602 RAISKTFYSSL
+602 WTVAKAFYCSL
-613 LTTQQAVLDGLLH
+613 LTTQRAVLDGLLH
-626 GLTIP
+626 GLTVL
-631 QLPFHTPPGAPQVSQ
+631 QLPVHSPPGAPQVSQ
-646 PLREQNEDLPGAISS
+646 PLREQSADLPGALSS
-661 ALAAMCTAPVGLPD
+661 ALAAICTTPVGLPG
-675 CWEAKE
+675 CWKAKE
-681 QVSRYLANQ
+681 QITRHLANQ
-690 LTQDSSQLRPSL
+690 LIEDSTQLRPSI
-702 ISGLQHPILCLHFL
+702 ISGLKHPILCLHLL
-716 KVLYSC
+716 KILYSC
-722 CHVSEHLC
+722 CHISEHLC
-730 RLLGQEPLALESML
+730 HLLVQEPLALESLL
-744 MLVQGKVKVVD
+744 MLVRGKVKVVD
-755 WEESTEVTL
+755 WEESAEVTL

-778 SGVEKLGSET
+778 SGMEKLGGEI
-788 ATLFTHSH
+788 ATVFTRSH
-796 VVSLVSAAACLLE
+796 VVSLVSAAACLLG
-809 QLCQQGVTLDL
+809 QLGQQGVPFDL

-838 VRLIPPGG
+838 VRLTPPDGC
-846 YGFYDGLL
+846 GFYDGLF

-861 TQVQEKTSLIRDMA
+861 SQEGKGSLIREVA

-883 WHRFSMALRL
+883 WQRFSMALRL
-893 PKGVSVQEE
+893 PEEVSAQEE
-902 ELSLSSLQSPEPDW
+902 ELSLCSPQSPGPDW

-925 ALLSLAVATFTQE
+925 ALLSLAVASFTQE

-943 SHLSQH
+943 SHLSRR

-962 PSFLHQLGQT
+962 PSFLHQLGQA
-972 PLGSEFLPTVVLSVC
+972 PHGSEFLPVMVLSVC

-1004 GILADLRD
+1004 GVLADLTN
-1012 SQVAAHLLQVC
+1012 SEVTAHLLQVC
-1023 CHHLLLPQVEL
+1023 CHHLPLPQVEL
-1034 PMSLLTRLALTDL
+1034 PISLLTHLALTDS
-1047 TSLSQFV
+1047 TSLNQFV

-1061 GPIISFFSVALLGD
+1061 RSMISFLSIALLGD
-1075 QPQLTS
+1075 QPLLTS
-1081 DLLSLLAHTARVL
+1081 DLLSLLAHTVRVL
-1094 SPNHLAFIQQLLAG
+1094 SPSHLSFIQELLAG

-1153 GLLSLLLLGLGDKDP
+1153 GLLNLLLLGLGDKDP
-1168 AVRRSAIFAVGNAA
+1168 VVRRSASFAVGNAA
-1182 YQAGPLGSALAA
+1182 YQAGPLGPALAA
-1194 AVPSMTQLLGD
+1194 AVPGMTQLLGD
-1205 PHAGIRRNAASAL
+1205 PQAGIRRNAASAL

-1232 CQVPQRLLEMVC
+1232 CQVPQRLLEMAC

-1259 RSLQQEPCIHQV
+1259 RSLRQEPCIHQV

-1288 QLLPHS
+1288 PSLPH
-1294 GSSPRPASAKHCRKL
+1294 SSPRPASAKHCRKL

-1315 THST
+1315 NHST

>member
-194 AVGTPPFYTTS
+194 AVGTPPFYATS
-205 IFELVSLILK
+205 IFQLVSLILK

-249 LYHPFIAGRVTIIT
+249 LYHPFIAGHVTIIT
-263 EPVAVDLGTPFTSR
+263 ESAGPDLGTPFTSR

-288 QAHRLAPKGHESSIL
+288 QAHRLAPKGNQSRIL
-303 RQARKRM
+303 TQAYKRM
-310 AEEAKQKKHQSTEPA
+310 AEEAMQKKHQNTGPA

-330 KASKV
+330 KTSKV
-335 ASGTASLPRL
+335 APGTAPLPRL
-345 KATPQEPGLLAG
+345 GATPQESSLLAG
-357 ILASEMKSSWAEW
+357 ILASELKSSWAES
-370 GAGEALST
+370 GTGEVPSA
-378 PREHRPTV
+378 PRENRTTP
-386 DCERAFPEVQLEVMG
+386 DCERAFPEERPEVLG
-401 QRSIDVV
+401 QRSTDVV
-408 DLESEEPDSDE
+408 DLENEEPDSDN
-419 EWQHLLETTK
+419 EWQHLLETTE

-451 QSQLQEAG
+451 QSQLHEAG

-470 SHLLPALQVLSSLLS
+470 SHILPAFRVLSSLLS
-485 GCSDSVAL
+485 SCSDSVAL
-493 YSFCHEAGLPGLLLS
+493 YSFCREAGLPGLLLS
-508 LLKHSQ
+508 LLRHSQ
-514 DSTTIQQQ
+514 ESNSLQQQ

-530 ELMAGIQAYFACTF
+530 DLMAVIQAYFACTF
-544 NLERSQISDSLP
+544 NLERSQTNDSLQ

-566 DFLGKLLAQPD
+566 DLLGKLLAQPD

-602 RAISKTFYSSL
+602 RAISKAFYSSL
-613 LTTQQAVLDGLLH
+613 LTTQQVVLDGLLH
-626 GLTIP
+626 GLTVP
-631 QLPFHTPPGAPQVSQ
+631 QLPVHTPPGAPQVSQ
-646 PLREQNEDLPGAISS
+646 PLREQSEDIPGAISS
-661 ALAAMCTAPVGLPD
+661 ALAAICTAPVGLPD
-675 CWEAKE
+675 CWDAKE
-681 QVSRYLANQ
+681 QVCWHLANQ
-690 LTQDSSQLRPSL
+690 LTEDSSQLRPSL
-702 ISGLQHPILCLHFL
+702 ISGLQHPILCLHLL

-722 CHVSEHLC
+722 CLVSEGLC
-730 RLLGQEPLALESML
+730 CLLGQEPLALESLFML
-744 MLVQGKVKVVD
+744 IQGKVKVVD

-764 YLLSLLVLRLQDLP
+764 YFLSLLVFRLQNLP
-778 SGVEKLGSET
+778 CGMEKLGSDV

-796 VVSLVSAAACLLE
+796 VVSLVSAAACLLG
-809 QLCQQGVTLDL
+809 QLGQQGVTFDL
-820 QPVEWIAAATHAL
+820 QPMEWMAAATHAL

-838 VRLIPPGG
+838 VCC
-846 YGFYDGLL
+846 Y
-854 ILLLQLL
+854 
-861 TQVQEKTSLIRDMA
+861 
-875 SSEMWTVL
+875 
-883 WHRFSMALRL
+883 HL
-893 PKGVSVQEE
+893 P
-902 ELSLSSLQSPEPDW
+902 
-916 TLISPQGMA
+916 
-925 ALLSLAVATFTQE
+925 
-938 PQLCL
+938 
-943 SHLSQH
+943 
-949 GSILMSTLKHLLS
+949 LM
-962 PSFLHQLGQT
+962 
-972 PLGSEFLPTVVLSVC
+972 
-987 QLLCFP
+987 
-993 FALDVDADLLV
+993 
-1004 GILADLRD
+1004 
-1012 SQVAAHLLQVC
+1012 
-1023 CHHLLLPQVEL
+1023 QVEL
-1034 PMSLLTRLALTDL
+1034 PISLLTRLALMDP
-1047 TSLSQFV
+1047 TSLNQFV
-1054 NTVAASP
+1054 NTVSASP
-1061 GPIISFFSVALLGD
+1061 RTIVSFLSVALLSD
-1075 QPQLTS
+1075 QPLLTS

-1094 SPNHLAFIQQLLAG
+1094 SPSHLSFIQELLAG

-1129 RTYGLLGHLLQ
+1129 HTYRLLGHLLQ
-1140 HSMALRGALQSQT
+1140 HSMALRGALQSQS

-1168 AVRRSAIFAVGNAA
+1168 VVRCSASFAVGNAA
-1182 YQAGPLGSALAA
+1182 YQAGPLGPALAA

-1205 PHAGIRRNAASAL
+1205 PQAGIRRNVASAL

-1232 CQVPQRLLEMVC
+1232 CEVPQRLLEIAC

-1259 RSLQQEPCIHQV
+1259 RSLQQEPGIHQV
-1271 LVSLGASEKLAL
+1271 LVSLGASEKLSL

-1288 QLLPHS
+1288 QSLPH
-1294 GSSPRPASAKHCRKL
+1294 SSPRPASAKHCRKL

-1315 THST
+1315 AHSM

>member
-93 DDGKLPEDQVQAIAA
+93 DDGKLPEDQVQVIAA

-205 IFELVSLILK
+205 IFQLVSLILK
-215 DPVRWPSTIS
+215 DPVRWPPTIS

-249 LYHPFIAGRVTIIT
+249 LHHPFIAGRVTILT
-263 EPVAVDLGTPFTSR
+263 EPAGPDLGTPFTSR
-277 LPPELQVLKDE
+277 LPPELQVLKDQ
-288 QAHRLAPKGHESSIL
+288 QAHRLAPKGKRSRIL
-303 RQARKRM
+303 RQACKRM
-310 AEEAKQKKHQSTEPA
+310 AEEAKQKKHHNTGPA

-330 KASKV
+330 RTSKV
-335 ASGTASLPRL
+335 ASGTAPRPRL
-345 KATPQEPGLLAG
+345 KATPQEPGLLTG
-357 ILASEMKSSWAEW
+357 ILASEVKSSWAEW
-370 GAGEALST
+370 GAGEAPPA
-378 PREHRPTV
+378 PRESWIAQ
-386 DCERAFPEVQLEVMG
+386 DCERAFPELKPEVEG
-401 QRSIDVV
+401 QRSLDAV
-408 DLESEEPDSDE
+408 DLENEEPDSDN
-419 EWQHLLETTK
+419 EWQHLLETTE
-429 PVPIQL
+429 PVPVQL

-451 QSQLQEAG
+451 QSQLHEAG
-459 GQILKGILEGA
+459 GQILKGVLEGA
-470 SHLLPALQVLSSLLS
+470 SRILPALRVLSSLLS
-485 GCSDSVAL
+485 SCSDSLPL
-493 YSFCHEAGLPGLLLS
+493 YSFCREAGLPGLLLS
-508 LLKHSQ
+508 LLRRSQ
-514 DSTTIQQQ
+514 ESTSIQQQ
-522 SWYGTFLR
+522 CWYGTFLR
-530 ELMAGIQAYFACTF
+530 DLMAVIQAYFACTF
-544 NLERSQISDSLP
+544 NLERSQTGDSLQ
-556 VFQEAANLFL
+556 VFQEAANIFL
-566 DFLGKLLAQPD
+566 DLLGKILAQPD

-602 RAISKTFYSSL
+602 RTISKAFYSSL
-613 LTTQQAVLDGLLH
+613 LTTQRAVLDGLLH
-626 GLTIP
+626 GLTVP

-646 PLREQNEDLPGAISS
+646 PLREQSEDLPGAISL
-661 ALAAMCTAPVGLPD
+661 ALAAICTPPVGLPD

-681 QVSRYLANQ
+681 QVSRHLANQ
-690 LTQDSSQLRPSL
+690 LTEDSNPLRSSL
-702 ISGLQHPILCLHFL
+702 ISGLEHPILCLHLL

-722 CHVSEHLC
+722 CHVSERLC
-730 RLLGQEPLALESML
+730 RLLGQEPLALGSL
-744 MLVQGKVKVVD
+744 LKLVQSKVKVVD

-778 SGVEKLGSET
+778 SGMEKLGTEV
-788 ATLFTHSH
+788 APVFTHSH
-796 VVSLVSAAACLLE
+796 VVSLVSAAACLLG
-809 QLCQQGVTLDL
+809 QLGQQGVTLDL
-820 QPVEWIAAATHAL
+820 QPTEWMAAATHAL

-838 VRLIPPGG
+838 VRLTPPGG
-846 YGFYDGLL
+846 CGFYDGLL

-861 TQVQEKTSLIRDMA
+861 TQPGKGDLIRDVA
-875 SSEMWTVL
+875 GSEMWTVL
-883 WHRFSMALRL
+883 WHRFAMALRL
-893 PKGVSVQEE
+893 PGEASAPEE
-902 ELSLSSLQSPEPDW
+902 EPSLSSPQSPEPDW

-925 ALLSLAVATFTQE
+925 ALLSLAVATFAQE

-943 SHLSQH
+943 SHLSER

-962 PSFLHQLGQT
+962 PSFLHQLGQA
-972 PLGSEFLPTVVLSVC
+972 PQGCEFLPVVVLSVC
-987 QLLCFP
+987 QLFCFP
-993 FALDVDADLLV
+993 FALDVDADLLDGV
-1004 GILADLRD
+1004 LADLTA
-1012 SQVAAHLLQVC
+1012 SEVTAHLLQVC
-1023 CHHLLLPQVEL
+1023 CHRLPLTQVEL
-1034 PMSLLTRLALTDL
+1034 PISLLTRLALTDP
-1047 TSLSQFV
+1047 TSLNQFV
-1054 NTVAASP
+1054 NTVAAFP
-1061 GPIISFFSVALLGD
+1061 RTTIPFLSVALLGD
-1075 QPQLTS
+1075 QPLLTS
-1081 DLLSLLAHTARVL
+1081 DLLSLLAHTIRVL
-1094 SPNHLAFIQQLLAG
+1094 SPSHLSFIQELLAG

-1140 HSMALRGALQSQT
+1140 HSMALRGALQSQA
-1153 GLLSLLLLGLGDKDP
+1153 GLLNLLLLGLGDKDP
-1168 AVRRSAIFAVGNAA
+1168 AVRRSASFAVGNAA
-1182 YQAGPLGSALAA
+1182 YQAGPLGPALAA
-1194 AVPSMTQLLGD
+1194 AVPGMTQLLGD
-1205 PHAGIRRNAASAL
+1205 PQAGIRRNAVSAL

-1232 CQVPQRLLEMVC
+1232 CQVPQRLLEMAC
-1244 GDPQPNVKEAALIAL
+1244 GDPQPNVKEAALVAL
-1259 RSLQQEPCIHQV
+1259 RSLRQEPCIHQV

-1294 GSSPRPASAKHCRKL
+1294 SPRPASAKHCRKL

-1315 THST
+1315 SHST

>member
-205 IFELVSLILK
+205 IFQLVSLILK
-215 DPVRWPSTIS
+215 DPVRWPPTFS

-249 LYHPFIAGRVTIIT
+249 LHHPFIAGHVTIIT
-263 EPVAVDLGTPFTSR
+263 EPAGSDLGTPFTSR
-277 LPPELQVLKDE
+277 LPPELQVLKDQ
-288 QAHRLAPKGHESSIL
+288 QAHRLVPKGNQFRIL
-303 RQARKRM
+303 RQACKRM
-310 AEEAKQKKHQSTEPA
+310 AEELKQKRHQNTGPA
-325 LEQED
+325 VEQED
-330 KASKV
+330 RTSKV
-335 ASGTASLPRL
+335 ASGTAPPPRL
-345 KATPQEPGLLAG
+345 RATPQESGLLAG
-357 ILASEMKSSWAEW
+357 ILASEMKSSWPEC
-370 GAGEALST
+370 GAGEDPPA
-378 PREHRPTV
+378 PRENWTTQ
-386 DCERAFPEVQLEVMG
+386 DCERAFPELRPEVMG
-401 QRSIDVV
+401 QQSINAV
-408 DLESEEPDSDE
+408 DLENEEPDSDD
-419 EWQHLLETTK
+419 EWKHLLETSK
-429 PVPIQL
+429 PMPIQL

-451 QSQLQEAG
+451 QAQLHEAA
-459 GQILKGILEGA
+459 GQILKGMLEGA
-470 SHLLPALQVLSSLLS
+470 SQILPTLRVLSSLLS
-485 GCSDSVAL
+485 SCSDSVPL
-493 YSFCHEAGLPGLLLS
+493 YSFCREAGLPGLLLS
-508 LLKHSQ
+508 LLRHSQ
-514 DSTTIQQQ
+514 ENNSIQQQ
-522 SWYGTFLR
+522 CWCGTFLQD
-530 ELMAGIQAYFACTF
+530 LMAVIQAYFACTF
-544 NLERSQISDSLP
+544 NLERSQTGDSLQ
-556 VFQEAANLFL
+556 VFQEAANHFL
-566 DFLGKLLAQPD
+566 DLLGKLLAQPD
-577 DSEQTLR
+577 DSEQNLR

-590 FTVLCEAMDGNS
+590 FIVLCEAMDGNS
-602 RAISKTFYSSL
+602 WTVAKAFYCSL
-613 LTTQQAVLDGLLH
+613 LTTQRAVLDGLLH
-626 GLTIP
+626 GLTVL
-631 QLPFHTPPGAPQVSQ
+631 QLPVHSPPGAPQVSQ
-646 PLREQNEDLPGAISS
+646 PLREQSADLPGALSS
-661 ALAAMCTAPVGLPD
+661 ALAAICTTPVGLPG
-675 CWEAKE
+675 CWKAKE
-681 QVSRYLANQ
+681 QITRHLANQ
-690 LTQDSSQLRPSL
+690 LIEDSTQLRPSI
-702 ISGLQHPILCLHFL
+702 ISGLKHPILCLHLL
-716 KVLYSC
+716 KILYSC
-722 CHVSEHLC
+722 CHISDHLC
-730 RLLGQEPLALESML
+730 HLLVQEPLALESLL
-744 MLVQGKVKVVD
+744 MLVRGKVKVVD
-755 WEESTEVTL
+755 WEESAEVTL

-778 SGVEKLGSET
+778 SGMEKLGGEI
-788 ATLFTHSH
+788 ATVFTRSH
-796 VVSLVSAAACLLE
+796 VVSLVSAAACLLG
-809 QLCQQGVTLDL
+809 QLGQQGVPFDL

-838 VRLIPPGG
+838 VRLTPPDGC
-846 YGFYDGLL
+846 GFYDGLF

-861 TQVQEKTSLIRDMA
+861 SQEGKGSLIREVA

-883 WHRFSMALRL
+883 WQRFSMALRL
-893 PKGVSVQEE
+893 PEEVSAQEE
-902 ELSLSSLQSPEPDW
+902 ELSLCSPQSPGPDW

-925 ALLSLAVATFTQE
+925 ALLSLAVASFTQE

-943 SHLSQH
+943 SHLSRR

-962 PSFLHQLGQT
+962 PSFLHQLGQA
-972 PLGSEFLPTVVLSVC
+972 PHGSEFLPVMVLSVC

-1004 GILADLRD
+1004 GVLADLTN
-1012 SQVAAHLLQVC
+1012 SEVTAHLLQVC
-1023 CHHLLLPQVEL
+1023 CHHLPLPQVEL
-1034 PMSLLTRLALTDL
+1034 PISLLTHLALTDS
-1047 TSLSQFV
+1047 TSLNQFV

-1061 GPIISFFSVALLGD
+1061 RSMISFLSIALLAD
-1075 QPQLTS
+1075 QPLLTS
-1081 DLLSLLAHTARVL
+1081 DLLSLLAHTVRVL
-1094 SPNHLAFIQQLLAG
+1094 SPSHLSFIQELLAG

-1153 GLLSLLLLGLGDKDP
+1153 GLLNLLLLGLRDKDP
-1168 AVRRSAIFAVGNAA
+1168 VVRRSASFAVGNAA
-1182 YQAGPLGSALAA
+1182 YQAGPLGPALAA
-1194 AVPSMTQLLGD
+1194 AVPGMTQLLGD
-1205 PHAGIRRNAASAL
+1205 PQAGIRRNAASAL

-1232 CQVPQRLLEMVC
+1232 CQVPQRLLEMAC

-1259 RSLQQEPCIHQV
+1259 RSLRQEPCIHQV

-1288 QLLPHS
+1288 PSLPH
-1294 GSSPRPASAKHCRKL
+1294 SSPRPASAKHCRKL

-1315 THST
+1315 NHST

>member
-215 DPVRWPSTIS
+215 DPVRWPSTLS

-249 LYHPFIAGRVTIIT
+249 LHHPFIAGHVTIIT
-263 EPVAVDLGTPFTSR
+263 EPAALDLGTPFTSR

-288 QAHRLAPKGHESSIL
+288 QAHRLAPKGSESRIL

-310 AEEAKQKKHQSTEPA
+310 AEEAKQKKHQNTESA

-330 KASKV
+330 RTSKV
-335 ASGTASLPRL
+335 APGTAPLPRL
-345 KATPQEPGLLAG
+345 RATPQEPGLLAG

-370 GAGEALST
+370 GAGEAPST
-378 PREHRPTV
+378 PREHQITV
-386 DCERAFPEVQLEVMG
+386 DCEQAFPELKSEVVG
-401 QRSIDVV
+401 QRSIDAV
-408 DLESEEPDSDE
+408 DLENEEPDSDE
-419 EWQHLLETTK
+419 EWQHLLETIK

-435 KAPLTLL
+435 KSPLTLL

-451 QSQLQEAG
+451 QSQLQETG
-459 GQILKGILEGA
+459 GQILKGILEDV
-470 SHLLPALQVLSSLLS
+470 SHMLPALRVLSGLLS

-493 YSFCHEAGLPGLLLS
+493 YSFCREAGLPGLLLS

-514 DSTTIQQQ
+514 ESTNIQQQ

-530 ELMAGIQAYFACTF
+530 DLIAVIQAYFACTF
-544 NLERSQISDSLP
+544 NLERSQTSDSLQ
-556 VFQEAANLFL
+556 VFQEAVSLFL
-566 DFLGKLLAQPD
+566 DLLGKLLAQPD

-590 FTVLCEAMDGNS
+590 FTVVCEAMDGNS
-602 RAISKTFYSSL
+602 RAISQAFYSSL
-613 LTTQQAVLDGLLH
+613 LTTQRAVLDGLLH
-626 GLTIP
+626 GLTVP

-646 PLREQNEDLPGAISS
+646 PLREQSEDLPGAISC
-661 ALAAMCTAPVGLPD
+661 ALAAICTAPVGLPG

-690 LTQDSSQLRPSL
+690 LTEDSSQLRPSL
-702 ISGLQHPILCLHFL
+702 VSGLQHPILCLHLL

-722 CHVSEHLC
+722 CHVSERLC
-730 RLLGQEPLALESML
+730 HLLGQEPLALESML
-744 MLVQGKVKVVD
+744 MLVQGKVKVMD
-755 WEESTEVTL
+755 WEESTEVAL

-778 SGVEKLGSET
+778 SGMEKLGSET

-796 VVSLVSAAACLLE
+796 VVSLVSAAASLLE

-838 VRLIPPGG
+838 VRLTPPGG
-846 YGFYDGLL
+846 CGFYDGLL

-861 TQVQEKTSLIRDMA
+861 TQGKTSLIRDMA
-875 SSEMWTVL
+875 SSEMWTIL

-893 PKGVSVQEE
+893 PEEVSTQEE
-902 ELSLSSLQSPEPDW
+902 ELSLSSPQSPEPDW

-943 SHLSQH
+943 SHLSQR

-962 PSFLHQLGQT
+962 SSFLHQLGQA
-972 PLGSEFLPTVVLSVC
+972 PHGSEFLPAVVLSVC

-993 FALDVDADLLV
+993 FALDVDADLLI

-1012 SQVAAHLLQVC
+1012 SEVAAHLLQVC
-1023 CHHLLLPQVEL
+1023 CHHLVLPQVEL
-1034 PMSLLTRLALTDL
+1034 PMSLLTRLALTDP

-1061 GPIISFFSVALLGD
+1061 SPIISFFSVALLGD
-1075 QPQLTS
+1075 QPLLTS

-1094 SPNHLAFIQQLLAG
+1094 PPSHLSFIQELLAG

-1114 PLRSLLGHPENSVRA
+1114 PLRSLLGHPDNSVRA

-1140 HSMALRGALQSQT
+1140 HSMALRGALQSQA
-1153 GLLSLLLLGLGDKDP
+1153 GLLNLLLLGLGDKDL
-1168 AVRRSAIFAVGNAA
+1168 AVRRSASFAVGNAA
-1182 YQAGPLGSALAA
+1182 YQAGPLGPALAA
-1194 AVPSMTQLLGD
+1194 AVPGMTQLLGD
-1205 PHAGIRRNAASAL
+1205 PQAGIRRNAASAL
-1218 GNLGPEGLGEELLQ
+1218 GNLGPEGLGEEMLQ
-1232 CQVPQRLLEMVC
+1232 CQVPQRLLEMAC

-1259 RSLQQEPCIHQV
+1259 RSLRQEPCIHQV